1 MDRNR
6 QVNKVVHF
14 LLTLLIMFA
23 VSIAPAQALLKGG
36 TWQEL
41 NSVTGAV
48 NGTAPLADGAIIPL
62 YQGSTLLDPSKTH
75 DIEFSAMPR
84 DFSADATST
93 SMRAVN
99 STDTEGDLFSDPPTI
114 AWENRQPPAMG
125 LVWADAATPDTP
137 LSPQPVPNLTFC
149 AQNLA
154 GRQLVAWAQVE
165 DETNVPALWLF
176 TRTGVPNYAT
186 IPLLSPKVA
195 LNIKPAT
202 DTPVTVSGDHVD
214 SAFEASKVKVGESI
228 TLTISTKACDG
239 TPEGNAPFVIR
250 RKDAENR
257 QGVVNNANPVRVGD
271 TELTTTQTEY
281 RGVTDANGNA
291 TVVVTQ
297 KEGPGVKTPL
307 VVSSVN
313 FPALTAE
320 TAVIFTTITSPDS
333 DKASMYGHMIESAT
347 ATLNGITYTFTR
359 PKLAA
364 EASGADKS
372 VVDTNETWALFTWSG
387 ADNHCDILPDA
398 EQLVQMR
405 HEHSTLETWTGWPV
419 AGDAEYWSS
428 TKNQLSG
435 YHAAVHMN
443 SASVVRA
450 ADSDTLL
457 VSCVDKAQPAAH
469 PQITLSPQG
478 PYKAQVG
485 ESIDLTM
492 TVVDRDTQKPLPYR
506 YMELFID
513 PAKNRK
519 GEHQDAW
526 DNLRVTV
533 DSEGM
538 SASSPEHY
546 TGVTDVNGQAHLTLK
561 HNSGLGVET
570 PIRIVMPDDEGGN
583 VELSFSVIFTVVT
596 SPDVD
601 GANMWGHMRGV
612 VDAGNLY
619 KRPLLAVEASHKDG
633 QFSENNEEWATFN
646 SVASATAQCGVGQV
660 PDQSSLAHLYSE
672 HAGGQ
677 MESEHGWP
685 TEDYFIAADSDASG
699 TVHVNLENGDSGKF
713 TDTPNYLTCSANE
726 MVAVLD
732 VYFNDDP
739 VIKNADAK
747 VGEQVK
753 MNIHSRNALNG
764 MAIGNTDFTIT
775 MANGRRRDG
784 LTTGFT
790 DTSNGE
796 MQFDDVGYV
805 AGQVYHGITDANGDA
820 TIILTQKKG
829 VGLLTPLNIAPVDSL
844 ISTPVSR
851 SVKFTVATSPD
862 TPAAKMWGHMAD
874 TITVGDWTFERP
886 KLAGEVSN
894 PLRTQDES
902 NETWARVA
910 HSDAVGNPDAG
921 GCAANRLPR
930 IDQLE
935 ALYNANSGGK
945 IHSIQGWPTYLN
957 YWSSTYQSA
966 TTWKLIALTNG
977 SEFANSNVSIYA
989 SCLASDNPVA
999 ASITIEPV
1007 NPSQW
1012 YDGSDV
1018 HAVKVKKGETM
1029 QLKVTVKDVSGNPI
1043 PEAPFVLTRGDGY
1056 DRRGEKYTAQDG
1068 DDLQGI
1074 VTPVVIDG
1082 ESLAWTTTKM
1092 GSQTGTDGTRIISV
1106 TRPDTHG
1113 TRTAINATLYE
1124 NAAVSASIDTI
1135 FTVVTSPD
1143 VSVARMWGHM
1153 APSLTAADGAVY
1165 QRPLLYAELSSTDNT
1180 ASKQETNETW
1190 AVFHGPA
1197 SEGANPARCAA
1208 GYYPAVE
1215 ALDTLYQA
1223 HSGNAMET
1231 TYGWPTQKHSY
1242 IAADTDGSTTAHVN
1256 LATGADSTFSGT
1268 EPNYLSCSGNELVT
1282 SLDVYFNGDESLR
1295 NAVAKVG
1302 EQITMNVHSV
1312 NALNGLSV
1320 PNASFTVTMS
1330 HGKNRDNATTGFTD
1344 PSDGTLVMGGTP
1356 FGSSQASMTY
1366 QGMTDAEGNATLV
1379 IEQPQGVGLL
1389 TPLSVLPVNSLI
1401 TTPVNRSVKFTVAT
1415 SPDTPEAQ
1423 MWGHMADT
1431 LTVGD
1436 MKFQRPKLAAEATA
1450 ATRTQEQDNET
1461 WARVSHAD
1469 ALNNPNAGG
1478 CEAGHLPRADQLA
1491 ALYASSDGNKI
1502 HTVSGWPTEYD
1513 YWSSTFASAATW
1525 QAVSLAA
1532 GGYTASGDASD
1543 YVSCLVSKNPTA
1555 ASITIEPVDAAL
1567 WYNANSEHAVK
1578 VKKGDTLQL
1587 KVTVKDAS
1595 GNPLPQAPF
1604 VLSRGDGYTR
1614 QGEKHIAGSGD
1625 GIVSAVVI
1633 DGDSLNDTATKIGG
1647 MTGENCSKIINVT
1660 RPDTHGT
1667 KVAITAALYD
1677 NASATASIDTI
1688 FTVVTSPDSD
1698 KAKMWG
1704 HMPETTTA
1712 ANGEVFKRPLLSA
1725 EIASG
1730 VTHGDNTEN
1739 NEAWGI
1745 VDFEMANDACGA
1757 GYVPTLA
1764 DMQSLYDARP
1774 GGAMNTQQGWPLDGK
1789 NYQDSTADLSRST
1802 QNRYVKSINLRDGGV
1817 GSLLWN
1823 EQLYFVCLQNAH
1835 PAATQITLTSPV
1847 YNDSDGFAKAK
1858 VGETIP
1864 VIITTRDAQGNPA
1877 ADTPVIFTRGDSV
1890 GRANQEVNSSAAADI
1905 QINHSDGR
1913 SSGANYYTATGADG
1927 TLTLN
1932 ISQDSGAGFKT
1943 PLTAAIEHNGVTSA
1957 PLPVIFT
1964 VVTSPDTPK
1973 ANYWGHMAET
1983 LTDSSGVAYRR
1994 PLLASE
2000 FSATPGKTLTIAN
2013 GYYDKGETWGM
2024 ITVDKAWN
2032 GTGGGCGRDTL
2043 PTVANLQTLYGTYPD
2058 NAMRSRN
2065 GWPMTSSGNNNVSR
2079 YWWAGDY
2086 VISSDG
2092 TKSLYAAVNL
2102 FNDGNDVKT
2111 TTSTSMYY
2119 MQTCLASPRS
2129 AAASLTLTLAGQDE
2143 TTGSAKAKKGEQMA
2157 ATIDVKDAAG
2167 QPMKNVMVKI
2177 SRGSS
2182 YNRANSATSSSSI
2195 TDDITLRNVMPSG
2208 LATYLLDTSAKYL
2221 YAQTDAQGQVTFT
2234 LAQDSTA
2241 GLKTTI
2247 SAATMDGSNLT
2258 DSKDAIFTVV
2268 TSPDSDK
2275 AKYWGHMPE
2284 TFTNSKGVEFKRPLL
2299 RAELSSTADTSGYT
2313 ENNETWYT
2321 WSRYPNMYQDTASP
2335 CDRLGLPT
2343 VNDLQT
2349 LYTDYPNGAL
2359 TTTLGLPVASGK
2371 YWGAGN
2377 SVPDAT
2383 HSDSQFQYVRLSDN
2397 NTLTTKANTATAQL
2411 CLAKRRDLSIELT
2424 SSDMDADKGAP
2435 VAKKGESLPLTVTVR
2450 DGSGTP
2456 QPNTAIR
2463 LGRTLSID
2471 RAGVVDGS
2479 SGGGMVLTS
2488 VAPSTGSMTF
2498 NCTVSS
2504 CTSYW
2509 YGITDED
2516 GKAQLEVTQDDSR
2529 GLRTPLQAMLVDDP
2543 LTVSDMDVIFTV
2555 ITSPDSD
2562 KAKYWGHMP
2571 ETVTNSAGVKFR
2583 RPLLAAEMTSNS
2595 GTYLVNN
2602 ETWPLVTAA
2611 NTEKAGATGCDAEYQ
2626 PLSGDLQTLYSDN
2639 PNGAIGTNYGWPVA
2653 GNKSW
2658 WAADRA
2664 PNTGYYQ
2671 FINLNSGGKG
2681 TASSSTAT
2689 GAQVCLVEPR
2699 TSTPASITLT
2709 STAMDSAKN
2718 AAVVAKG
2725 SAMPLTVTVKDSS
2738 GNPVANVGFTLSR
2751 GDSKNR
2757 AGMVITDGDV
2767 AADAGAD
2774 DLMLKELT
2782 PASASQSMTTTGIV
2796 FTGTTGSDG
2805 TATFTLNQDK
2815 SLGLKT
2821 PLTVKVTDNTT
2832 LHASLDVI
2840 FMVLTSP
2847 DTDKALFWGNMSDTT
2862 SVNGKTL
2869 HRPWLQAEMLSGV
2882 TPVFTNGVHANNEY
2896 WAMAHTV
2903 DNTKWDIAKQCGS
2916 LSKAPDN
2923 NDLLTLYHSI
2933 SSLGWPTQGYP
2944 YLSKSTSS
2952 GGMYCGVDENT
2963 KSQNCAIKPAG
2974 SAGYATCVE

>member
-1 MDRNR
+1 MKSKKC
-6 QVNKVVHF
+6 VGF
-14 LLTLLIMFA
+14 LSWLLLCAFILTPFF
-23 VSIAPAQALLKGG
+23 AQAVRSSGA
-36 TWQEL
+36 WQEL
-41 NSVTGAV
+41 TEQTAAINGTPPQADSVT
-48 NGTAPLADGAIIPL
+48 IPV
-62 YQGSTLLDPSKTH
+62 YQGSVQLRSDAANSVDYSAKPSQFSTS
-75 DIEFSAMPR
+75 DAGSAMTLTNPH
-84 DFSADATST
+84 
-93 SMRAVN
+93 
-99 STDTEGDLFSDPPTI
+99 DTEGDIFADPPL
-114 AWENRQPPAMG
+114 AWQAERAPTVT

-137 LSPQPVPNLTFC
+137 LSPQPSANLTFC
-149 AQNLA
+149 EQNMA
-154 GRQLVAWAQVE
+154 GRHLVVWPQLDTSTA
-165 DETNVPALWLF
+165 VPPLWLL
-176 TRTGVPNYAT
+176 TRTGVPYDSAVE
-186 IPLLSPKVA
+186 I
-195 LNIKPAT
+195 LNQKIAVDIAPAVG
-202 DTPVTVSGDHVD
+202 DPVTLAADHLD
-214 SAFEASKVKVGESI
+214 ESLNAAKVKAGESI
-228 TLTISTKACDG
+228 TLTVNTKGCNGEPA
-239 TPEGNAPFVIR
+239 GNIAFVITR
-250 RKDAENR
+250 GDALNR
-257 QGVVNNANPVRVGD
+257 QGVVNNTAPVRVGN
-271 TELTTTQTEY
+271 TELTTTATEY
-281 RGVTDANGNA
+281 HGTTNAEGVA
-291 TVVVTQ
+291 TVTVTQ
-297 KEGPGVKTPL
+297 ANGPGVKTPL
-307 VVSSVN
+307 VAHPSGA
-313 FPALTAE
+313 PALKADVD
-320 TAVIFTTITSPDS
+320 VIFTTLTSPDS
-333 DKASMYGHMIESAT
+333 GSANMYGHMADNST
-347 ATLNGITYTFTR
+347 ATVDGESYTFSR

-364 EASGADKS
+364 ETDGEDRAVSINNESWAQFNWANADK
-372 VVDTNETWALFTWSG
+372 
-387 ADNHCDILPDA
+387 HCDILPDA
-398 EQLVQMR
+398 RQLEGLKIER
-405 HEHSTLETWTGWPV
+405 GDLSTTLGWPV
-419 AGDAEYWSS
+419 GLTSGDEEYWSS
-428 TKNQLSG
+428 SQGSIATDHISIDMRSRSLTQMPDATQS
-435 YHAAVHMN
+435 
-443 SASVVRA
+443 
-450 ADSDTLL
+450 L
-457 VSCVDKAQPAAH
+457 VSCVDKASPAVTPKLVISADSFDS
-469 PQITLSPQG
+469 TVNAA
-478 PYKAQVG
+478 KVEVG
-485 ESIDLTM
+485 DEINMKISVTDSATN
-492 TVVDRDTQKPLPYR
+492 KPLPYR
-506 YMELFID
+506 YFNVYLGDEQNRQNQKNADID
-513 PAKNRK
+513 AA
-519 GEHQDAW
+519 HQWSDEPVVIT
-526 DNLRVTV
+526 NL
-533 DSEGM
+533 EG
-538 SASSPEHY
+538 SDGHY
-546 TGVTDVNGQAHLTLK
+546 HGVTDANGQFSLALTQDR
-561 HNSGLGVET
+561 GAGVLT
-570 PIRIVMPDDEGGN
+570 PVRVVLFDGTEATQN
-583 VELSFSVIFTVVT
+583 VIFTVVT
-596 SPDVD
+596 SPDV
-601 GANMWGHMRGV
+601 AQARMWGHMQGV
-612 VDAGNLY
+612 VEAGNIY
-619 KRPLLAVEASHKDG
+619 KRPLLVDEAAQDTGSE
-633 QFSENNEEWATFN
+633 FENNEYWATFN
-646 SVASATAQCGVGQV
+646 SVTAATNQCGAGQV
-660 PDQSSLAHLYSE
+660 P
-672 HAGGQ
+672 GQ
-677 MESEHGWP
+677 
-685 TEDYFIAADSDASG
+685 
-699 TVHVNLENGDSGKF
+699 
-713 TDTPNYLTCSANE
+713 
-726 MVAVLD
+726 
-732 VYFNDDP
+732 
-739 VIKNADAK
+739 
-747 VGEQVK
+747 
-753 MNIHSRNALNG
+753 
-764 MAIGNTDFTIT
+764 
-775 MANGRRRDG
+775 
-784 LTTGFT
+784 
-790 DTSNGE
+790 
-796 MQFDDVGYV
+796 
-805 AGQVYHGITDANGDA
+805 
-820 TIILTQKKG
+820 
-829 VGLLTPLNIAPVDSL
+829 LL
-844 ISTPVSR
+844 
-851 SVKFTVATSPD
+851 
-862 TPAAKMWGHMAD
+862 
-874 TITVGDWTFERP
+874 
-886 KLAGEVSN
+886 
-894 PLRTQDES
+894 
-902 NETWARVA
+902 
-910 HSDAVGNPDAG
+910 
-921 GCAANRLPR
+921 
-930 IDQLE
+930 
-935 ALYNANSGGK
+935 
-945 IHSIQGWPTYLN
+945 
-957 YWSSTYQSA
+957 
-966 TTWKLIALTNG
+966 
-977 SEFANSNVSIYA
+977 
-989 SCLASDNPVA
+989 
-999 ASITIEPV
+999 
-1007 NPSQW
+1007 
-1012 YDGSDV
+1012 
-1018 HAVKVKKGETM
+1018 
-1029 QLKVTVKDVSGNPI
+1029 
-1043 PEAPFVLTRGDGY
+1043 
-1056 DRRGEKYTAQDG
+1056 
-1068 DDLQGI
+1068 
-1074 VTPVVIDG
+1074 
-1082 ESLAWTTTKM
+1082 
-1092 GSQTGTDGTRIISV
+1092 
-1106 TRPDTHG
+1106 
-1113 TRTAINATLYE
+1113 
-1124 NAAVSASIDTI
+1124 
-1135 FTVVTSPD
+1135 
-1143 VSVARMWGHM
+1143 
-1153 APSLTAADGAVY
+1153 
-1165 QRPLLYAELSSTDNT
+1165 
-1180 ASKQETNETW
+1180 
-1190 AVFHGPA
+1190 
-1197 SEGANPARCAA
+1197 
-1208 GYYPAVE
+1208 
-1215 ALDTLYQA
+1215 LDTLYAA

-1256 LATGADSTFSGT
+1256 LATGADSMFSGA

-1282 SLDVYFNGDESLR
+1282 ILNVYFDGNESLR

-1302 EQITMNVHSV
+1302 EQVTMNVHSV
-1312 NALNGLSV
+1312 NALNGLTV
-1320 PNASFTVTMS
+1320 PNAAFTVTMS

-1344 PSDGTLVMGGTP
+1344 PSDGTLVMGGTS

-1366 QGMTDAEGNATLV
+1366 QGITDAEGNATLV

-1389 TPLSVLPVNSLI
+1389 TPLTVLPLHSLI
-1401 TTPVNRSVKFTVAT
+1401 TTPVNRSVKFTVPT
-1415 SPDTPEAQ
+1415 SPDTPKAH

-1431 LTVGD
+1431 LTVD
-1436 MKFQRPKLAAEATA
+1436 NMEFQRPMLAAEATA
-1450 ATRTQEQDNET
+1450 ATRTEDQNNET
-1461 WARVSHAD
+1461 WARVTHAD
-1469 ALNNPNAGG
+1469 ALNNPDAGG
-1478 CEAGHLPRADQLA
+1478 CEVNHLPQDHQLSS
-1491 ALYASSDGNKI
+1491 LYTANDGNKI
-1502 HTVSGWPTEYD
+1502 HTVSGWPTSYN
-1513 YWSSTFASAATW
+1513 YWSSTFASASSW
-1525 QAVSLAA
+1525 QTVSLAS
-1532 GGYTASGDASD
+1532 GDKTASGDASD
-1543 YVSCLVSKNPTA
+1543 FVSCLVGVNPTA
-1555 ASITIEPVDAAL
+1555 SSITIEPVDTSL
-1567 WYNANSEHAVK
+1567 WYDVGGEHAVK

-1587 KVTVKDAS
+1587 KVTAKDAS
-1595 GNPLPQAPF
+1595 GNPVPDAPF
-1604 VLSRGDGYTR
+1604 VLSR
-1614 QGEKHIAGSGD
+1614 GD

-1633 DGDSLNDTATKIGG
+1633 DGESLNDTATKIGEL
-1647 MTGENCSKIINVT
+1647 TGEDGSKIINVT

-1677 NASATASIDTI
+1677 NASATASIDTV

-1704 HMPETTTA
+1704 HMPETVAA

-1730 VTHGDNTEN
+1730 ITHGSNTEN
-1739 NEAWGI
+1739 NETWGS
-1745 VDFEMANDACGA
+1745 VNFEVAKDACGA
-1757 GYVPTLA
+1757 GFVPSLA
-1764 DMQSLYDARP
+1764 DLQSLYDAWP

-1802 QNRYVKSINLRDGGV
+1802 ENRYVKAINLRDGGI
-1817 GSLLWN
+1817 GSLLWD
-1823 EQLYFVCLQNAH
+1823 EKLYFVCLQNAH
-1835 PAATQITLTSPV
+1835 PVATQITLTSPQ

-1864 VIITTRDAQGNPA
+1864 VTITTLDAQGNPV
-1877 ADTPVIFTRGDSV
+1877 ADTPVIFTRGDSI
-1890 GRANQEVNSSAAADI
+1890 GRANQEVNGSQAAAI
-1905 QINHSDGR
+1905 QINHSDAR
-1913 SSGANYYTATGADG
+1913 NSGVEYYTATGADG
-1927 TLTLN
+1927 TLKLD
-1932 ISQDSGAGFKT
+1932 ISQDGGAGFKT
-1943 PLTAAIEHNGVTSA
+1943 PLMASIEHSNATTTA

-1973 ANYWGHMAET
+1973 ASYWGHMAET
-1983 LTDSSGVAYRR
+1983 LTDSSGVAYKR

-2032 GTGGGCGRDTL
+2032 GVSGGCGRDYL
-2043 PTVANLQTLYGTYPD
+2043 PSVSNLQTLYNTWPD

-2092 TKSLYAAVNL
+2092 AQSLYAAVNL

-2111 TTSTSMYY
+2111 TTSTTAYY
-2119 MQTCLASPRS
+2119 MQTCLVSARR

-2143 TTGSAKAKKGEQMA
+2143 ATGIAKAKKGEQIA
-2157 ATIDVKDAAG
+2157 ATVTVKDAAG

-2177 SRGSS
+2177 SRGTS
-2182 YNRANSATSSSSI
+2182 YNRANSAASASGA

-2208 LATYLLDTSAKYL
+2208 LATSLLDTSAKYL
-2221 YAQTDAQGQVTFT
+2221 YVETDELGQVTFT
-2234 LAQDSTA
+2234 LAQDSTT

-2313 ENNETWYT
+2313 ENNESWYT

-2424 SSDMDADKGAP
+2424 SSAMDADKGAP

-2543 LTVSDMDVIFTV
+2543 LTISDMDVIFTV
-2555 ITSPDSD
+2555 ITSPDSE

-2611 NTEKAGATGCDAEYQ
+2611 NTEKAGATGCDVEYQ
-2626 PLSGDLQTLYSDN
+2626 PLSGDLQTLYGDN
-2639 PNGAIGTNYGWPVA
+2639 PDGAIGTNYGWPVA

-2671 FINLNSGGKG
+2671 FINLNSGDKG

-2709 STAMDSAKN
+2709 STAMDGAKN
-2718 AAVVAKG
+2718 AAVVEKG
-2725 SAMPLTVTVKDSS
+2725 GAMPLTVTVKDSS

-2757 AGMVITDGDV
+2757 AGTVVTDGDV

-2774 DLMLKELT
+2774 DLMLKALT

-2821 PLTVKVTDNTT
+2821 PLTVKLTDNTT

-2847 DTDKALFWGNMSDTT
+2847 DTDKALFWGNMADTT

-2869 HRPWLQAEMLSGV
+2869 HRPWLQAELLSGV
-2882 TPVFTNGVHANNEY
+2882 TPVFTNGVHTNNEY

-2963 KSQNCAIKPAG
+2963 RNQNCAIKPAS
-2974 SAGYATCVE
+2974 SAGYATCVD

>member
-1 MDRNR
+1 MKSKKC
-6 QVNKVVHF
+6 VGF
-14 LLTLLIMFA
+14 LFWLLLCALSLTPFF
-23 VSIAPAQALLKGG
+23 AQAVRSSGA
-36 TWQEL
+36 WQEL
-41 NSVTGAV
+41 TEQTAAINGTPPQADSVT
-48 NGTAPLADGAIIPL
+48 IPV
-62 YQGSTLLDPSKTH
+62 YQGSVQLRSDAANLVDYSAKPSQ
-75 DIEFSAMPR
+75 F
-84 DFSADATST
+84 ST
-93 SMRAVN
+93 SDAGSALALTN
-99 STDTEGDLFSDPPTI
+99 PHDTEGDIFAVPPL
-114 AWENRQPPAMG
+114 AWQAERAPAVT

-137 LSPQPVPNLTFC
+137 LDPQPVSNISFC

-154 GRQLVAWAQVE
+154 GRHLVVWPQLDTSTAI
-165 DETNVPALWLF
+165 PPLWLL
-176 TRTGVPNYAT
+176 TRTGVPYNTAVEVLDQKFAVD
-186 IPLLSPKVA
+186 IA
-195 LNIKPAT
+195 PAVG
-202 DTPVTVSGDHVD
+202 DPVTLAADHLD
-214 SAFEASKVKVGESI
+214 ELLNAAKVKAGESI
-228 TLTISTKACDG
+228 TLTVNTKGCNGEPA
-239 TPEGNAPFVIR
+239 GNIAFVITR
-250 RKDAENR
+250 GDAQNR
-257 QGVVNNANPVRVGD
+257 QGVVNNTAPVRVGD
-271 TELTTTQTEY
+271 VELTTTATEY
-281 RGVTDANGNA
+281 HGTTNAEGVA
-291 TVVVTQ
+291 TVTVTQ
-297 KEGPGVKTPL
+297 ANGPGVKTPL
-307 VVSSVN
+307 MAHPSN
-313 FPALTAE
+313 APALKASVD
-320 TAVIFTTITSPDS
+320 VIFTTLTSPDS
-333 DKASMYGHMIESAT
+333 SSANMYGHMAETST
-347 ATLNGITYTFTR
+347 ATVDGASYTFYR

-364 EASGADKS
+364 ETDGEDRAVSINNESWAQFNWSHAD
-372 VVDTNETWALFTWSG
+372 A
-387 ADNHCDILPDA
+387 HCDILPDA
-398 EQLVQMR
+398 RQLEGLKIER
-405 HEHSTLETWTGWPV
+405 GDLSTTLGWPV
-419 AGDAEYWSS
+419 GLTSGDEECWSS
-428 TKNQLSG
+428 SQGSITTDHISIDMRSRSLTQMPDATQS
-435 YHAAVHMN
+435 
-443 SASVVRA
+443 
-450 ADSDTLL
+450 L
-457 VSCVDKAQPAAH
+457 VSCVDKAPPAVTPKLVISADNFDS
-469 PQITLSPQG
+469 TVNAA
-478 PYKAQVG
+478 KVKVG
-485 ESIDLTM
+485 EEINM
-492 TVVDRDTQKPLPYR
+492 KITVTDSATNKPLPYR
-506 YMELFID
+506 YFNVYLGDEQNRQNQKNADID
-513 PAKNRK
+513 S
-519 GEHQDAW
+519 GHQWTD
-526 DNLRVTV
+526 DPVIITNL
-533 DSEGM
+533 EG
-538 SASSPEHY
+538 SDGHY
-546 TGVTDVNGQAHLTLK
+546 HGVTDANGQFSLVLTQDK
-561 HNSGLGVET
+561 GAGVLT
-570 PIRIVMPDDEGGN
+570 PVRVVLFDGTEATQN
-583 VELSFSVIFTVVT
+583 VIFTVVT
-596 SPDVD
+596 SPDV
-601 GANMWGHMRGV
+601 AQARMWGHMQGV
-612 VDAGNLY
+612 VEAGNIY
-619 KRPLLAVEASHKDG
+619 KRPLLAEEAAQDTGSE
-633 QFSENNEEWATFN
+633 FENNEYWATFN
-646 SVASATAQCGVGQV
+646 SVTAATNQCGTGQV
-660 PDQSSLAHLYSE
+660 P
-672 HAGGQ
+672 GQ
-677 MESEHGWP
+677 
-685 TEDYFIAADSDASG
+685 
-699 TVHVNLENGDSGKF
+699 
-713 TDTPNYLTCSANE
+713 
-726 MVAVLD
+726 
-732 VYFNDDP
+732 
-739 VIKNADAK
+739 
-747 VGEQVK
+747 
-753 MNIHSRNALNG
+753 
-764 MAIGNTDFTIT
+764 
-775 MANGRRRDG
+775 
-784 LTTGFT
+784 
-790 DTSNGE
+790 
-796 MQFDDVGYV
+796 
-805 AGQVYHGITDANGDA
+805 
-820 TIILTQKKG
+820 
-829 VGLLTPLNIAPVDSL
+829 LL
-844 ISTPVSR
+844 
-851 SVKFTVATSPD
+851 
-862 TPAAKMWGHMAD
+862 
-874 TITVGDWTFERP
+874 
-886 KLAGEVSN
+886 
-894 PLRTQDES
+894 
-902 NETWARVA
+902 
-910 HSDAVGNPDAG
+910 
-921 GCAANRLPR
+921 
-930 IDQLE
+930 
-935 ALYNANSGGK
+935 
-945 IHSIQGWPTYLN
+945 
-957 YWSSTYQSA
+957 
-966 TTWKLIALTNG
+966 
-977 SEFANSNVSIYA
+977 
-989 SCLASDNPVA
+989 
-999 ASITIEPV
+999 
-1007 NPSQW
+1007 
-1012 YDGSDV
+1012 
-1018 HAVKVKKGETM
+1018 
-1029 QLKVTVKDVSGNPI
+1029 
-1043 PEAPFVLTRGDGY
+1043 
-1056 DRRGEKYTAQDG
+1056 
-1068 DDLQGI
+1068 
-1074 VTPVVIDG
+1074 
-1082 ESLAWTTTKM
+1082 
-1092 GSQTGTDGTRIISV
+1092 
-1106 TRPDTHG
+1106 
-1113 TRTAINATLYE
+1113 
-1124 NAAVSASIDTI
+1124 
-1135 FTVVTSPD
+1135 
-1143 VSVARMWGHM
+1143 
-1153 APSLTAADGAVY
+1153 
-1165 QRPLLYAELSSTDNT
+1165 
-1180 ASKQETNETW
+1180 
-1190 AVFHGPA
+1190 
-1197 SEGANPARCAA
+1197 
-1208 GYYPAVE
+1208 
-1215 ALDTLYQA
+1215 LDTLYQA

-1242 IAADTDGSTTAHVN
+1242 IAADTEGAATAHVN
-1256 LATGADSTFSGT
+1256 LATGADSMFSGA
-1268 EPNYLSCSGNELVT
+1268 EPNYLSCSGNELIT

-1302 EQITMNVHSV
+1302 EKITMNVHSV

-1320 PNASFTVTMS
+1320 PDAAFTVTMA
-1330 HGKNRDNATTGFTD
+1330 HGKNRDNATTGFID
-1344 PSDGTLVMGGTP
+1344 SSDGTLVMGGTP

-1366 QGMTDAEGNATLV
+1366 RGMTDAEGNATLV

-1401 TTPVNRSVKFTVAT
+1401 TTPINRSVKFTVAT
-1415 SPDTPEAQ
+1415 SPDTPDAQ
-1423 MWGHMADT
+1423 MWGHMSDVI
-1431 LTVGD
+1431 TVGD
-1436 MKFQRPKLAAEATA
+1436 MTFERPKLAAEVA
-1450 ATRTQEQDNET
+1450 ATRTQTEANES
-1461 WARVSHAD
+1461 WARVTHAD
-1469 ALNNPNAGG
+1469 AAGNTAVGG
-1478 CEAGHLPRADQLA
+1478 CAANRLPRADQLE
-1491 ALYASSDGNKI
+1491 ALYAANSDGAVNST
-1502 HTVSGWPTEYD
+1502 HGWPVLIN
-1513 YWSSTFASAATW
+1513 YWTSSWQSATTW
-1525 QAVSLAA
+1525 KLIALSNGSEFPGGA
-1532 GGYTASGDASD
+1532 GASD
-1543 YVSCLVSKNPTA
+1543 YVSCLARDNPTA
-1555 ASITIEPVDAAL
+1555 ASVTIEPVDAAL
-1567 WYNANSEHAVK
+1567 WYDANSEHAVK

-1633 DGDSLNDTATKIGG
+1633 DGDSLNDSATKIGG
-1647 MTGENCSKIINVT
+1647 LTGEDGSKIINVT

-1677 NASATASIDTI
+1677 NASVTASIDTI

-1745 VDFEMANDACGA
+1745 VDFEVVNDACGA

-1764 DMQSLYDARP
+1764 DMQSLYDTWP
-1774 GGAMNTQQGWPLDGK
+1774 GGAMNTQRGWPLDGK
-1789 NYQDSTADLSRST
+1789 NFQDSTADLSRST
-1802 QNRYVKSINLRDGGV
+1802 ENRYVKSINLRDGGI

-1823 EQLYFVCLQNAH
+1823 EKLYFVCLQNAH

-1847 YNDSDGFAKAK
+1847 YNDGDGFAKAK

-1864 VIITTRDAQGNPA
+1864 VTITTLDAQGNPV
-1877 ADTPVIFTRGDSV
+1877 ADTPVIFMRGDSI
-1890 GRANQEVNSSAAADI
+1890 GRANQEVNSALAAEI
-1905 QINHSDGR
+1905 QINHGDGR
-1913 SSGANYYTATGADG
+1913 NSGVKYYTATGADG
-1927 TLTLN
+1927 TLTLD
-1932 ISQDSGAGFKT
+1932 ISQDGGAGFKT
-1943 PLTAAIEHNGVTSA
+1943 PLTASIEHSNVATTA

-2032 GTGGGCGRDTL
+2032 GTGGGCGRNAL

-2065 GWPMTSSGNNNVSR
+2065 GWPMTNSGNNNVSR

-2092 TKSLYAAVNL
+2092 AQSLYAAVNL
-2102 FNDGNDVKT
+2102 FNDGNDIKT
-2111 TTSTSMYY
+2111 TTSTSAYY

-2143 TTGSAKAKKGEQMA
+2143 TTGIAKAKKGEQMT

-2167 QPMKNVMVKI
+2167 QPMKNVMVKL

-2182 YNRANSATSSSSI
+2182 YNRANSATSSSSV

-2284 TFTNSKGVEFKRPLL
+2284 TFTNSQGVEFKRPLL

-2313 ENNETWYT
+2313 ENNESWYT
-2321 WSRYPNMYQDTASP
+2321 WSRYPNMYQDSASP

-2411 CLAKRRDLSIELT
+2411 CLAKRRELSIELT
-2424 SSDMDADKGAP
+2424 SSAMDADKGAP
-2435 VAKKGESLPLTVTVR
+2435 AAKKGESLPLTVTVR

-2471 RAGVVDGS
+2471 RSGVVDGS

-2509 YGITDED
+2509 YGMTDEN

-2718 AAVVAKG
+2718 AAAVAKG

-2757 AGMVITDGDV
+2757 AGTVITDGDV

-2796 FTGTTGSDG
+2796 FTGTTGSNG

-2896 WAMAHTV
+2896 WAIAHTV

-2963 KSQNCAIKPAG
+2963 RQQNCAIKPA
-2974 SAGYATCVE
+2974 STAGYATCVE

>member
-1 MDRNR
+1 MKSKKC
-6 QVNKVVHF
+6 VGF
-14 LLTLLIMFA
+14 LPWLLLCALSLTPFF
-23 VSIAPAQALLKGG
+23 AQAVRSSGA
-36 TWQEL
+36 WQEL
-41 NSVTGAV
+41 TEQTAAINGTPPQADSVT
-48 NGTAPLADGAIIPL
+48 IPV
-62 YQGSTLLDPSKTH
+62 YQGSVQLRSDAANPVDYSAKPSQ
-75 DIEFSAMPR
+75 F
-84 DFSADATST
+84 ST
-93 SMRAVN
+93 SDAGSALTLTN
-99 STDTEGDLFSDPPTI
+99 PHDTEGDIFAVPPLVWQAERAPTVT
-114 AWENRQPPAMG
+114 

-137 LSPQPVPNLTFC
+137 LDPQPVSNISFC

-154 GRQLVAWAQVE
+154 GRHLVVWSQLDTSTAI
-165 DETNVPALWLF
+165 PPLWLL
-176 TRTGVPNYAT
+176 TRTGVPYNTAVEVLDQKFAVD
-186 IPLLSPKVA
+186 IA
-195 LNIKPAT
+195 PAVG
-202 DTPVTVSGDHVD
+202 DPVTLAADHLD
-214 SAFEASKVKVGESI
+214 ESLNAAKVKAGESI
-228 TLTISTKACDG
+228 MLTVTTKDCG
-239 TPEGNAPFVIR
+239 GEPEGNVDFVITR
-250 RKDAENR
+250 GDAQNR
-257 QGVVNNANPVRVGD
+257 QGVVNNAAPVRVGN
-271 TELTTTQTEY
+271 TELTTTATEY
-281 RGVTDANGNA
+281 HGTTNAEGVA

-297 KEGPGVKTPL
+297 ANGPGVKTPL
-307 VVSSVN
+307 IAHPSSA
-313 FPALTAE
+313 PALKASVD
-320 TAVIFTTITSPDS
+320 VIFTTLTSPDS
-333 DKASMYGHMIESAT
+333 SSANMYGHMAETST
-347 ATLNGITYTFTR
+347 ATVDGASYTFYR

-364 EASGADKS
+364 ETDGEDRTASIN
-372 VVDTNETWALFTWSG
+372 NETWAQFNWG
-387 ADNHCDILPDA
+387 HADAHCDILPDA
-398 EQLVQMR
+398 RQLEGLKIAR
-405 HEHSTLETWTGWPV
+405 GDLATTLGWPV
-419 AGDAEYWSS
+419 GLTSGDEEYWSS
-428 TKNQLSG
+428 SQGSIATDHISIDMRSRSLTQMPDATQS
-435 YHAAVHMN
+435 
-443 SASVVRA
+443 
-450 ADSDTLL
+450 L
-457 VSCVDKAQPAAH
+457 VSCVDKAPPAVTPKLVISADNFDS
-469 PQITLSPQG
+469 TVNAA
-478 PYKAQVG
+478 KVKVG
-485 ESIDLTM
+485 EEINM
-492 TVVDRDTQKPLPYR
+492 KITVTDSATNKPLPYR
-506 YMELFID
+506 YFNVYLGDEQNRQNQKNADID
-513 PAKNRK
+513 AA
-519 GEHQDAW
+519 HQWTDEPVLIT
-526 DNLRVTV
+526 NLAGS
-533 DSEGM
+533 DG
-538 SASSPEHY
+538 HY
-546 TGVTDVNGQAHLTLK
+546 HGVTDANGQFSLVLTQDK
-561 HNSGLGVET
+561 GAGVLT
-570 PIRIVMPDDEGGN
+570 PVRVVLFDGTEATQN
-583 VELSFSVIFTVVT
+583 VIFTVVT
-596 SPDVD
+596 SPDV
-601 GANMWGHMRGV
+601 AQARMWGHMQGV
-612 VDAGNLY
+612 VEAGNIY
-619 KRPLLAVEASHKDG
+619 KRPLLAEEAAQDTGSE
-633 QFSENNEEWATFN
+633 FENNEYWATFN
-646 SVASATAQCGVGQV
+646 SVTAATNQCGTGQV
-660 PDQSSLAHLYSE
+660 P
-672 HAGGQ
+672 GQ
-677 MESEHGWP
+677 
-685 TEDYFIAADSDASG
+685 
-699 TVHVNLENGDSGKF
+699 
-713 TDTPNYLTCSANE
+713 
-726 MVAVLD
+726 
-732 VYFNDDP
+732 
-739 VIKNADAK
+739 
-747 VGEQVK
+747 
-753 MNIHSRNALNG
+753 
-764 MAIGNTDFTIT
+764 
-775 MANGRRRDG
+775 
-784 LTTGFT
+784 
-790 DTSNGE
+790 
-796 MQFDDVGYV
+796 
-805 AGQVYHGITDANGDA
+805 
-820 TIILTQKKG
+820 
-829 VGLLTPLNIAPVDSL
+829 LL
-844 ISTPVSR
+844 
-851 SVKFTVATSPD
+851 
-862 TPAAKMWGHMAD
+862 
-874 TITVGDWTFERP
+874 
-886 KLAGEVSN
+886 
-894 PLRTQDES
+894 
-902 NETWARVA
+902 
-910 HSDAVGNPDAG
+910 
-921 GCAANRLPR
+921 
-930 IDQLE
+930 
-935 ALYNANSGGK
+935 
-945 IHSIQGWPTYLN
+945 
-957 YWSSTYQSA
+957 
-966 TTWKLIALTNG
+966 
-977 SEFANSNVSIYA
+977 
-989 SCLASDNPVA
+989 
-999 ASITIEPV
+999 
-1007 NPSQW
+1007 
-1012 YDGSDV
+1012 
-1018 HAVKVKKGETM
+1018 
-1029 QLKVTVKDVSGNPI
+1029 
-1043 PEAPFVLTRGDGY
+1043 
-1056 DRRGEKYTAQDG
+1056 
-1068 DDLQGI
+1068 
-1074 VTPVVIDG
+1074 
-1082 ESLAWTTTKM
+1082 
-1092 GSQTGTDGTRIISV
+1092 
-1106 TRPDTHG
+1106 
-1113 TRTAINATLYE
+1113 
-1124 NAAVSASIDTI
+1124 
-1135 FTVVTSPD
+1135 
-1143 VSVARMWGHM
+1143 
-1153 APSLTAADGAVY
+1153 
-1165 QRPLLYAELSSTDNT
+1165 
-1180 ASKQETNETW
+1180 
-1190 AVFHGPA
+1190 
-1197 SEGANPARCAA
+1197 
-1208 GYYPAVE
+1208 
-1215 ALDTLYQA
+1215 LDTLYQA

-1256 LATGADSTFSGT
+1256 LATGADSMFSGA

-1389 TPLSVLPVNSLI
+1389 TPLTVLPVNSLI
-1401 TTPVNRSVKFTVAT
+1401 TTPVNRSVKFTVPS

-1431 LTVGD
+1431 LTVGG
-1436 MKFQRPKLAAEATA
+1436 MEFQRPKLAAEATA

-1502 HTVSGWPTEYD
+1502 HTVSGWPTTYD

-1633 DGDSLNDTATKIGG
+1633 DGDSLNDSATQIGG
-1647 MTGENCSKIINVT
+1647 MTGENGSKIINVT
-1660 RPDTHGT
+1660 RPDAHGT
-1667 KVAITAALYD
+1667 KVAITAALYN
-1677 NASATASIDTI
+1677 NASATASIDT
-1688 FTVVTSPDSD
+1688 
-1698 KAKMWG
+1698 
-1704 HMPETTTA
+1704 
-1712 ANGEVFKRPLLSA
+1712 
-1725 EIASG
+1725 
-1730 VTHGDNTEN
+1730 
-1739 NEAWGI
+1739 
-1745 VDFEMANDACGA
+1745 
-1757 GYVPTLA
+1757 
-1764 DMQSLYDARP
+1764 
-1774 GGAMNTQQGWPLDGK
+1774 
-1789 NYQDSTADLSRST
+1789 
-1802 QNRYVKSINLRDGGV
+1802 
-1817 GSLLWN
+1817 
-1823 EQLYFVCLQNAH
+1823 
-1835 PAATQITLTSPV
+1835 
-1847 YNDSDGFAKAK
+1847 
-1858 VGETIP
+1858 
-1864 VIITTRDAQGNPA
+1864 
-1877 ADTPVIFTRGDSV
+1877 
-1890 GRANQEVNSSAAADI
+1890 
-1905 QINHSDGR
+1905 
-1913 SSGANYYTATGADG
+1913 
-1927 TLTLN
+1927 
-1932 ISQDSGAGFKT
+1932 
-1943 PLTAAIEHNGVTSA
+1943 
-1957 PLPVIFT
+1957 IFT

-2182 YNRANSATSSSSI
+2182 YNRANSATSSSSV

-2626 PLSGDLQTLYSDN
+2626 PLSGDLQTLYGDN

-2658 WAADRA
+2658 WVADRA

-2933 SSLGWPTQGYP
+2933 SSLGWPTLGYP

-2974 SAGYATCVE
+2974 TAGYATCVE

>member
-1 MDRNR
+1 MKSKKC
-6 QVNKVVHF
+6 VGF
-14 LLTLLIMFA
+14 LSWLLLCAFILTPFF
-23 VSIAPAQALLKGG
+23 AQAVRSSGA
-36 TWQEL
+36 WQEL
-41 NSVTGAV
+41 TEQTAAINGTPPQADSVT
-48 NGTAPLADGAIIPL
+48 IPV
-62 YQGSTLLDPSKTH
+62 YQGSVQLRSDAANSVDYSAKPSQ
-75 DIEFSAMPR
+75 F
-84 DFSADATST
+84 ST
-93 SMRAVN
+93 SDAGSALTLTN
-99 STDTEGDLFSDPPTI
+99 PHDTEGDIFANPPLVWQSDRIPSVT
-114 AWENRQPPAMG
+114 

-137 LSPQPVPNLTFC
+137 LSPQPSANLTFC
-149 AQNLA
+149 EQNMA
-154 GRQLVAWAQVE
+154 GRHLVVWPQLDTSTA
-165 DETNVPALWLF
+165 VPPLWLL
-176 TRTGVPNYAT
+176 TRTGVPYDSAVE
-186 IPLLSPKVA
+186 I
-195 LNIKPAT
+195 LNQKIAVDIAPAVG
-202 DTPVTVSGDHVD
+202 DPVTLAADHLD
-214 SAFEASKVKVGESI
+214 ESLNAAKVKAGESI
-228 TLTISTKACDG
+228 TLTVNTKGCNGEPA
-239 TPEGNAPFVIR
+239 GNIAFVITR
-250 RKDAENR
+250 GDALNR
-257 QGVVNNANPVRVGD
+257 QGVVNNTVPVRVGN
-271 TELTTTQTEY
+271 TELTTTATEY
-281 RGVTDANGNA
+281 HGTTNAEGVA
-291 TVVVTQ
+291 TVTVTQ
-297 KEGPGVKTPL
+297 ANGPGVKTPL
-307 VVSSVN
+307 VAHPSGA
-313 FPALTAE
+313 PALKADVD
-320 TAVIFTTITSPDS
+320 VIFTTLTSPDS
-333 DKASMYGHMIESAT
+333 GSANMYGHMADNST
-347 ATLNGITYTFTR
+347 ATVDGESYTFSR

-364 EASGADKS
+364 ETDGEDRAVSINNESWAQFNWANADK
-372 VVDTNETWALFTWSG
+372 
-387 ADNHCDILPDA
+387 HCDILPDA
-398 EQLVQMR
+398 RQLEGLKIER
-405 HEHSTLETWTGWPV
+405 GDLSTTLGWPV
-419 AGDAEYWSS
+419 GLTSGDEEYWSS
-428 TKNQLSG
+428 SQGSIATDHISIDMRSSSLTQMPDATQS
-435 YHAAVHMN
+435 
-443 SASVVRA
+443 
-450 ADSDTLL
+450 L
-457 VSCVDKAQPAAH
+457 VSCVDKASPAVTPKLVISADSFDS
-469 PQITLSPQG
+469 TVNAA
-478 PYKAQVG
+478 KVEVG
-485 ESIDLTM
+485 DEINMKISVTDSATN
-492 TVVDRDTQKPLPYR
+492 KPLPYR
-506 YMELFID
+506 YFNVYLGDEQNRQNQKNADID
-513 PAKNRK
+513 AA
-519 GEHQDAW
+519 HQWSDEPVVIT
-526 DNLRVTV
+526 NL
-533 DSEGM
+533 EG
-538 SASSPEHY
+538 SDGHY
-546 TGVTDVNGQAHLTLK
+546 HGVTDANGQFSLALTQDR
-561 HNSGLGVET
+561 GAGVLT
-570 PIRIVMPDDEGGN
+570 PVRVVLDGTEATQN
-583 VELSFSVIFTVVT
+583 VIFTVVT
-596 SPDVD
+596 SPDV
-601 GANMWGHMRGV
+601 AQARMWGHMQGV
-612 VDAGNLY
+612 VEAGNIY
-619 KRPLLAVEASHKDG
+619 KRPLLADEAAQDTGSE
-633 QFSENNEEWATFN
+633 FENNEYWATFN
-646 SVASATAQCGVGQV
+646 SVTAATNQCGAGQV
-660 PDQSSLAHLYSE
+660 P
-672 HAGGQ
+672 GQ
-677 MESEHGWP
+677 
-685 TEDYFIAADSDASG
+685 
-699 TVHVNLENGDSGKF
+699 
-713 TDTPNYLTCSANE
+713 
-726 MVAVLD
+726 
-732 VYFNDDP
+732 
-739 VIKNADAK
+739 
-747 VGEQVK
+747 
-753 MNIHSRNALNG
+753 
-764 MAIGNTDFTIT
+764 
-775 MANGRRRDG
+775 
-784 LTTGFT
+784 
-790 DTSNGE
+790 
-796 MQFDDVGYV
+796 
-805 AGQVYHGITDANGDA
+805 
-820 TIILTQKKG
+820 
-829 VGLLTPLNIAPVDSL
+829 LL
-844 ISTPVSR
+844 
-851 SVKFTVATSPD
+851 
-862 TPAAKMWGHMAD
+862 
-874 TITVGDWTFERP
+874 
-886 KLAGEVSN
+886 
-894 PLRTQDES
+894 
-902 NETWARVA
+902 
-910 HSDAVGNPDAG
+910 
-921 GCAANRLPR
+921 
-930 IDQLE
+930 
-935 ALYNANSGGK
+935 
-945 IHSIQGWPTYLN
+945 
-957 YWSSTYQSA
+957 
-966 TTWKLIALTNG
+966 
-977 SEFANSNVSIYA
+977 
-989 SCLASDNPVA
+989 
-999 ASITIEPV
+999 
-1007 NPSQW
+1007 
-1012 YDGSDV
+1012 
-1018 HAVKVKKGETM
+1018 
-1029 QLKVTVKDVSGNPI
+1029 
-1043 PEAPFVLTRGDGY
+1043 
-1056 DRRGEKYTAQDG
+1056 
-1068 DDLQGI
+1068 
-1074 VTPVVIDG
+1074 
-1082 ESLAWTTTKM
+1082 
-1092 GSQTGTDGTRIISV
+1092 
-1106 TRPDTHG
+1106 
-1113 TRTAINATLYE
+1113 
-1124 NAAVSASIDTI
+1124 
-1135 FTVVTSPD
+1135 
-1143 VSVARMWGHM
+1143 
-1153 APSLTAADGAVY
+1153 
-1165 QRPLLYAELSSTDNT
+1165 
-1180 ASKQETNETW
+1180 
-1190 AVFHGPA
+1190 
-1197 SEGANPARCAA
+1197 
-1208 GYYPAVE
+1208 
-1215 ALDTLYQA
+1215 LDTLYAA

-1256 LATGADSTFSGT
+1256 LATGADSMFSGA

-1282 SLDVYFNGDESLR
+1282 ILNVYFDGNESLR
-1295 NAVAKVG
+1295 NVVAKVG
-1302 EQITMNVHSV
+1302 EQVTMNVHSV
-1312 NALNGLSV
+1312 NALNGLTV
-1320 PNASFTVTMS
+1320 PNAAFTVTMS

-1344 PSDGTLVMGGTP
+1344 SSDGTLVMGGTS

-1366 QGMTDAEGNATLV
+1366 QGITDAEGNATLV

-1389 TPLSVLPVNSLI
+1389 TPLTVLPLHSLI
-1401 TTPVNRSVKFTVAT
+1401 TAPVNRSVKFTVPT
-1415 SPDTPEAQ
+1415 SPDTPKAH

-1431 LTVGD
+1431 ITVD
-1436 MKFQRPKLAAEATA
+1436 NMEFQRPKLAAEATA
-1450 ATRTQEQDNET
+1450 ATRTEDQNNET
-1461 WARVSHAD
+1461 WARVTHAD

-1478 CEAGHLPRADQLA
+1478 CEVNHLPQDHQLS
-1491 ALYASSDGNKI
+1491 ALYAANDGNKI
-1502 HTVSGWPTEYD
+1502 HTVSGWPTSYN
-1513 YWSSTFASAATW
+1513 YWSSTFASASSW
-1525 QAVSLAA
+1525 QTVSLAS
-1532 GGYTASGDASD
+1532 GDKTASGDASD
-1543 YVSCLVSKNPTA
+1543 FVSCLVGVNPTA
-1555 ASITIEPVDAAL
+1555 ASITIEPVDTSL
-1567 WYNANSEHAVK
+1567 WYDVGGEHAVK

-1587 KVTVKDAS
+1587 KVTAKDAS
-1595 GNPLPQAPF
+1595 GNPVPDAPF

-1633 DGDSLNDTATKIGG
+1633 DGESLNDTATKIGEL
-1647 MTGENCSKIINVT
+1647 TGEDGSKIITVT

-1704 HMPETTTA
+1704 HMPETVAA

-1730 VTHGDNTEN
+1730 ITHGSNTEN
-1739 NEAWGI
+1739 NETWGS
-1745 VDFEMANDACGA
+1745 VNFDVAKDACGA
-1757 GYVPTLA
+1757 GFVPSLA
-1764 DMQSLYDARP
+1764 DLQSLYDAWP

-1789 NYQDSTADLSRST
+1789 NYQDSTADLSRTSE
-1802 QNRYVKSINLRDGGV
+1802 NRYVKSINLRDGGI
-1817 GSLLWN
+1817 GSLLWA
-1823 EQLYFVCLQNAH
+1823 EKLYFVCLQNAH
-1835 PAATQITLTSPV
+1835 PVATQITLTSPQ

-1864 VIITTRDAQGNPA
+1864 VTITTLDAQGKPV
-1877 ADTPVIFTRGDSV
+1877 ADTPVIFTRGDSI
-1890 GRANQEVNSSAAADI
+1890 GRANQEVNGSQAAAI
-1905 QINHSDGR
+1905 QINHSDAR
-1913 SSGANYYTATGADG
+1913 NSGVEYYTATGADG
-1927 TLTLN
+1927 TLTLD
-1932 ISQDSGAGFKT
+1932 ISQDGGAGFKT
-1943 PLTAAIEHNGVTSA
+1943 PLMASIEHSNATTTA

-1973 ANYWGHMAET
+1973 ASYWGHMAET
-1983 LTDSSGVAYRR
+1983 LTDSSGVVYKR

-2032 GTGGGCGRDTL
+2032 GVSGGCGRDYL
-2043 PTVANLQTLYGTYPD
+2043 PSVSNLQTLYNTWPD

-2092 TKSLYAAVNL
+2092 AQSLYAAVNL

-2111 TTSTSMYY
+2111 TTSTTAYY
-2119 MQTCLASPRS
+2119 MQTCLVSARR

-2143 TTGSAKAKKGEQMA
+2143 ATGIAKAKKGEQIA
-2157 ATIDVKDAAG
+2157 ATVTVKDAAG

-2177 SRGSS
+2177 SRGTS
-2182 YNRANSATSSSSI
+2182 YNRANSAASASGA

-2208 LATYLLDTSAKYL
+2208 LATSLLDTSAKYL
-2221 YAQTDAQGQVTFT
+2221 YVETDELGQVTFT
-2234 LAQDSTA
+2234 LAQDSTT

-2258 DSKDAIFTVV
+2258 DSKDAIFTVI
-2268 TSPDSDK
+2268 TSPDTDK
-2275 AKYWGHMPE
+2275 ATYWGHMPE

-2313 ENNETWYT
+2313 ENNESWYT

-2424 SSDMDADKGAP
+2424 SSAMDADKGAP

-2555 ITSPDSD
+2555 ITSPDSE

-2611 NTEKAGATGCDAEYQ
+2611 NTEKAGATGCDVEYQ
-2626 PLSGDLQTLYSDN
+2626 PLSGDLQTLYGDN
-2639 PNGAIGTNYGWPVA
+2639 PDGAIGTNYGWPVA

-2671 FINLNSGGKG
+2671 FINLNSGDKG

-2709 STAMDSAKN
+2709 STAMDGAKN
-2718 AAVVAKG
+2718 AAVVEKG

-2757 AGMVITDGDV
+2757 AGTVVTDGDV

-2774 DLMLKELT
+2774 DLMLKALT

-2821 PLTVKVTDNTT
+2821 PLTVKLTDNTT

-2847 DTDKALFWGNMSDTT
+2847 DTDKALFWGNMADTT

-2869 HRPWLQAEMLSGV
+2869 HRPWLQAELLSGV
-2882 TPVFTNGVHANNEY
+2882 TPVFTNGVHTNNEY

-2963 KSQNCAIKPAG
+2963 RNQNCAIKPAS
-2974 SAGYATCVE
+2974 SAGYATCVD

>member
-320 TAVIFTTITSPDS
+320 TAVIFTTI
-333 DKASMYGHMIESAT
+333 
-347 ATLNGITYTFTR
+347 
-359 PKLAA
+359 
-364 EASGADKS
+364 
-372 VVDTNETWALFTWSG
+372 
-387 ADNHCDILPDA
+387 
-398 EQLVQMR
+398 
-405 HEHSTLETWTGWPV
+405 
-419 AGDAEYWSS
+419 
-428 TKNQLSG
+428 
-435 YHAAVHMN
+435 
-443 SASVVRA
+443 
-450 ADSDTLL
+450 
-457 VSCVDKAQPAAH
+457 
-469 PQITLSPQG
+469 
-478 PYKAQVG
+478 
-485 ESIDLTM
+485 
-492 TVVDRDTQKPLPYR
+492 
-506 YMELFID
+506 
-513 PAKNRK
+513 
-519 GEHQDAW
+519 
-526 DNLRVTV
+526 
-533 DSEGM
+533 
-538 SASSPEHY
+538 
-546 TGVTDVNGQAHLTLK
+546 
-561 HNSGLGVET
+561 
-570 PIRIVMPDDEGGN
+570 
-583 VELSFSVIFTVVT
+583 T

-1215 ALDTLYQA
+1215 ALDSLYSKYPSRTINTAQ
-1223 HSGNAMET
+1223 
-1231 TYGWPTQKHSY
+1231 GWPVYYSY
-1242 IAADTDGSTTAHVN
+1242 WSGSNSTSFSSGAKLDFYYAVDLADGSRRSENSATSTAWQ
-1256 LATGADSTFSGT
+1256 
-1268 EPNYLSCSGNELVT
+1268 Y
-1282 SLDVYFNGDESLR
+1282 
-1295 NAVAKVG
+1295 
-1302 EQITMNVHSV
+1302 QIC
-1312 NALNGLSV
+1312 
-1320 PNASFTVTMS
+1320 
-1330 HGKNRDNATTGFTD
+1330 ATT
-1344 PSDGTLVMGGTP
+1344 
-1356 FGSSQASMTY
+1356 
-1366 QGMTDAEGNATLV
+1366 
-1379 IEQPQGVGLL
+1379 
-1389 TPLSVLPVNSLI
+1389 
-1401 TTPVNRSVKFTVAT
+1401 
-1415 SPDTPEAQ
+1415 
-1423 MWGHMADT
+1423 
-1431 LTVGD
+1431 
-1436 MKFQRPKLAAEATA
+1436 
-1450 ATRTQEQDNET
+1450 
-1461 WARVSHAD
+1461 
-1469 ALNNPNAGG
+1469 
-1478 CEAGHLPRADQLA
+1478 
-1491 ALYASSDGNKI
+1491 
-1502 HTVSGWPTEYD
+1502 
-1513 YWSSTFASAATW
+1513 
-1525 QAVSLAA
+1525 
-1532 GGYTASGDASD
+1532 
-1543 YVSCLVSKNPTA
+1543 
-1555 ASITIEPVDAAL
+1555 
-1567 WYNANSEHAVK
+1567 
-1578 VKKGDTLQL
+1578 
-1587 KVTVKDAS
+1587 
-1595 GNPLPQAPF
+1595 PLPQ
-1604 VLSRGDGYTR
+1604 
-1614 QGEKHIAGSGD
+1614 
-1625 GIVSAVVI
+1625 
-1633 DGDSLNDTATKIGG
+1633 
-1647 MTGENCSKIINVT
+1647 
-1660 RPDTHGT
+1660 
-1667 KVAITAALYD
+1667 
-1677 NASATASIDTI
+1677 
-1688 FTVVTSPDSD
+1688 
-1698 KAKMWG
+1698 
-1704 HMPETTTA
+1704 
-1712 ANGEVFKRPLLSA
+1712 
-1725 EIASG
+1725 
-1730 VTHGDNTEN
+1730 
-1739 NEAWGI
+1739 
-1745 VDFEMANDACGA
+1745 
-1757 GYVPTLA
+1757 
-1764 DMQSLYDARP
+1764 
-1774 GGAMNTQQGWPLDGK
+1774 
-1789 NYQDSTADLSRST
+1789 
-1802 QNRYVKSINLRDGGV
+1802 
-1817 GSLLWN
+1817 
-1823 EQLYFVCLQNAH
+1823 
-1835 PAATQITLTSPV
+1835 ATQITLTSPQAMDDAIQAV
-1847 YNDSDGFAKAK
+1847 KAK
-1858 VGETIP
+1858 NSESIP
-1864 VIITTRDAQGNPA
+1864 LLITTTDAMGNPVPYATFSLKRDAGKARNPDYNKFVA
-1877 ADTPVIFTRGDSV
+1877 TNGTNMTVTPLTGAQQQFYYATSV
-1890 GRANQEVNSSAAADI
+1890 LTG
-1905 QINHSDGR
+1905 
-1913 SSGANYYTATGADG
+1913 ATGADG
-1927 TLTLN
+1927 TL
-1932 ISQDSGAGFKT
+1932 A
-1943 PLTAAIEHNGVTSA
+1943 
-1957 PLPVIFT
+1957 
-1964 VVTSPDTPK
+1964 
-1973 ANYWGHMAET
+1973 
-1983 LTDSSGVAYRR
+1983 
-1994 PLLASE
+1994 
-2000 FSATPGKTLTIAN
+2000 
-2013 GYYDKGETWGM
+2013 
-2024 ITVDKAWN
+2024 
-2032 GTGGGCGRDTL
+2032 
-2043 PTVANLQTLYGTYPD
+2043 
-2058 NAMRSRN
+2058 
-2065 GWPMTSSGNNNVSR
+2065 
-2079 YWWAGDY
+2079 
-2086 VISSDG
+2086 
-2092 TKSLYAAVNL
+2092 
-2102 FNDGNDVKT
+2102 
-2111 TTSTSMYY
+2111 
-2119 MQTCLASPRS
+2119 
-2129 AAASLTLTLAGQDE
+2129 LTLAEPG
-2143 TTGSAKAKKGEQMA
+2143 GIGL
-2157 ATIDVKDAAG
+2157 
-2167 QPMKNVMVKI
+2167 KNQLT
-2177 SRGSS
+2177 
-2182 YNRANSATSSSSI
+2182 ANLNDTPTATSS
-2195 TDDITLRNVMPSG
+2195 LPV
-2208 LATYLLDTSAKYL
+2208 
-2221 YAQTDAQGQVTFT
+2221 V
-2234 LAQDSTA
+2234 
-2241 GLKTTI
+2241 
-2247 SAATMDGSNLT
+2247 
-2258 DSKDAIFTVV
+2258 FTVL

-2275 AKYWGHMPE
+2275 ANMYGHMPE
-2284 TFTNSKGVEFKRPLL
+2284 TFTASNGAEFKRPLV
-2299 RAELSSTADTSGYT
+2299 AGEPSSEAHTDTYFETNENWIMVNSFNTGNYGGCPMNQMAAIDDFTALYNDHPSGKV
-2313 ENNETWYT
+2313 
-2321 WSRYPNMYQDTASP
+2321 A
-2335 CDRLGLPT
+2335 
-2343 VNDLQT
+2343 
-2349 LYTDYPNGAL
+2349 TDI
-2359 TTTLGLPVASGK
+2359 GLPVGK
-2371 YWGAGN
+2371 RWWAGDSLLKGSTLYWQYKDLKTGKNYSMSENPGN
-2377 SVPDAT
+2377 
-2383 HSDSQFQYVRLSDN
+2383 YYL
-2397 NTLTTKANTATAQL
+2397 QL
-2411 CLAKRRDLSIELT
+2411 CLTTSRSGLNIAL
-2424 SSDMDADKGAP
+2424 SSDAWNADKSAA
-2435 VAKKGESLPLTVTVR
+2435 VAKKGETIPMTVTVTN
-2450 DGSGTP
+2450 DAGQP
-2456 QPNTAIR
+2456 Q
-2463 LGRTLSID
+2463 
-2471 RAGVVDGS
+2471 AGVAVLLTRDYAYSRGAVDKQYIEPGVI
-2479 SGGGMVLTS
+2479 GEPVPFTTS
-2488 VAPSTGSMTF
+2488 PANMMLAPVAPAGTAVAFNNQNGLSTKWSGFT
-2498 NCTVSS
+2498 
-2504 CTSYW
+2504 
-2509 YGITDED
+2509 GDD
-2516 GKAQLEVTQDDSR
+2516 GK
-2529 GLRTPLQAMLVDDP
+2529 LR
-2543 LTVSDMDVIFTV
+2543 F
-2555 ITSPDSD
+2555 
-2562 KAKYWGHMP
+2562 
-2571 ETVTNSAGVKFR
+2571 
-2583 RPLLAAEMTSNS
+2583 
-2595 GTYLVNN
+2595 
-2602 ETWPLVTAA
+2602 
-2611 NTEKAGATGCDAEYQ
+2611 
-2626 PLSGDLQTLYSDN
+2626 
-2639 PNGAIGTNYGWPVA
+2639 
-2653 GNKSW
+2653 
-2658 WAADRA
+2658 
-2664 PNTGYYQ
+2664 
-2671 FINLNSGGKG
+2671 
-2681 TASSSTAT
+2681 
-2689 GAQVCLVEPR
+2689 
-2699 TSTPASITLT
+2699 TLT
-2709 STAMDSAKN
+2709 
-2718 AAVVAKG
+2718 
-2725 SAMPLTVTVKDSS
+2725 
-2738 GNPVANVGFTLSR
+2738 
-2751 GDSKNR
+2751 
-2757 AGMVITDGDV
+2757 
-2767 AADAGAD
+2767 
-2774 DLMLKELT
+2774 
-2782 PASASQSMTTTGIV
+2782 
-2796 FTGTTGSDG
+2796 
-2805 TATFTLNQDK
+2805 QDK

-2821 PLTVKVTDNTT
+2821 SVTAALANQFDEAASVDAIFTVQ
-2832 LHASLDVI
+2832 
-2840 FMVLTSP
+2840 TSP
-2847 DTDKALFWGNMSDTT
+2847 DTPYASYWGHMPDTVQVNGVTLRRPYLKAELSAAPRDTWPFNNEFWGTNYYYQSEHVETSLTHLCGSQENIASLDDLKALQSVIGTLQWPTT
-2862 SVNGKTL
+2862 SSWDYVSQDEGQSNKYYCSFNETTGQTTCTREKATT
-2869 HRPWLQAEMLSGV
+2869 SGL
-2882 TPVFTNGVHANNEY
+2882 
-2896 WAMAHTV
+2896 
-2903 DNTKWDIAKQCGS
+2903 GS
-2916 LSKAPDN
+2916 CRVP
-2923 NDLLTLYHSI
+2923 
-2933 SSLGWPTQGYP
+2933 
-2944 YLSKSTSS
+2944 
-2952 GGMYCGVDENT
+2952 
-2963 KSQNCAIKPAG
+2963 
-2974 SAGYATCVE
+2974 

>member
-1 MDRNR
+1 
-6 QVNKVVHF
+6 
-14 LLTLLIMFA
+14 
-23 VSIAPAQALLKGG
+23 P
-36 TWQEL
+36 
-41 NSVTGAV
+41 
-48 NGTAPLADGAIIPL
+48 
-62 YQGSTLLDPSKTH
+62 
-75 DIEFSAMPR
+75 
-84 DFSADATST
+84 
-93 SMRAVN
+93 
-99 STDTEGDLFSDPPTI
+99 
-114 AWENRQPPAMG
+114 
-125 LVWADAATPDTP
+125 
-137 LSPQPVPNLTFC
+137 
-149 AQNLA
+149 
-154 GRQLVAWAQVE
+154 
-165 DETNVPALWLF
+165 LWLL
-176 TRTGVPNYAT
+176 TRTGVPYDSAVE
-186 IPLLSPKVA
+186 I
-195 LNIKPAT
+195 LNQKIAVDIAPAVG
-202 DTPVTVSGDHVD
+202 DPVTLAADHLD
-214 SAFEASKVKVGESI
+214 ESLNAAKVKAGESI
-228 TLTISTKACDG
+228 TLTVNTKGCNGEPA
-239 TPEGNAPFVIR
+239 GNIAFVITR
-250 RKDAENR
+250 GDALNR
-257 QGVVNNANPVRVGD
+257 QGVVNNTAPVRVGN
-271 TELTTTQTEY
+271 TELTTTATEY
-281 RGVTDANGNA
+281 HGTTNAEGVA
-291 TVVVTQ
+291 TVTVTQ
-297 KEGPGVKTPL
+297 ANGPGVKTPL
-307 VVSSVN
+307 VAHPSGA
-313 FPALTAE
+313 PALKADVD
-320 TAVIFTTITSPDS
+320 VIFTTLTSPDS
-333 DKASMYGHMIESAT
+333 GSANMYGHMADNST
-347 ATLNGITYTFTR
+347 ATVDGESYTFSR

-364 EASGADKS
+364 ETDGEDRAVSINNESWAQFNWANADK
-372 VVDTNETWALFTWSG
+372 
-387 ADNHCDILPDA
+387 HCDILPDA
-398 EQLVQMR
+398 RQLEGLKIER
-405 HEHSTLETWTGWPV
+405 GDLSTTLGWPV
-419 AGDAEYWSS
+419 GLTSGDEEYWSS
-428 TKNQLSG
+428 SQG
-435 YHAAVHMN
+435 AI
-443 SASVVRA
+443 A
-450 ADSDTLL
+450 ADHISIDMRSRSLTQMPDATQSL
-457 VSCVDKAQPAAH
+457 VSCVDKASPEVTPKLVISADSFDSTVNAA
-469 PQITLSPQG
+469 
-478 PYKAQVG
+478 KVEVG
-485 ESIDLTM
+485 DEINMKISVTDSATN
-492 TVVDRDTQKPLPYR
+492 KPLPYR
-506 YMELFID
+506 YFNVYLGDEQNRQNQKNADID
-513 PAKNRK
+513 AA
-519 GEHQDAW
+519 HQWSDEPVVIT
-526 DNLRVTV
+526 NL
-533 DSEGM
+533 EG
-538 SASSPEHY
+538 SDGHY
-546 TGVTDVNGQAHLTLK
+546 HGVTDANGQFSLALTQDR
-561 HNSGLGVET
+561 GAGVLT
-570 PIRIVMPDDEGGN
+570 PVRVVLFDGTEATQN
-583 VELSFSVIFTVVT
+583 VIFTVVT
-596 SPDVD
+596 SPDV
-601 GANMWGHMRGV
+601 AQAHMWGHMQGV
-612 VDAGNLY
+612 VEAGNIY
-619 KRPLLAVEASHKDG
+619 KRPLLADEAAQDTGSE
-633 QFSENNEEWATFN
+633 FENNEYWATFN
-646 SVASATAQCGVGQV
+646 SVTAATNQCGAGQV
-660 PDQSSLAHLYSE
+660 P
-672 HAGGQ
+672 GQ
-677 MESEHGWP
+677 
-685 TEDYFIAADSDASG
+685 
-699 TVHVNLENGDSGKF
+699 
-713 TDTPNYLTCSANE
+713 
-726 MVAVLD
+726 
-732 VYFNDDP
+732 
-739 VIKNADAK
+739 
-747 VGEQVK
+747 
-753 MNIHSRNALNG
+753 
-764 MAIGNTDFTIT
+764 
-775 MANGRRRDG
+775 
-784 LTTGFT
+784 
-790 DTSNGE
+790 
-796 MQFDDVGYV
+796 
-805 AGQVYHGITDANGDA
+805 
-820 TIILTQKKG
+820 
-829 VGLLTPLNIAPVDSL
+829 LL
-844 ISTPVSR
+844 
-851 SVKFTVATSPD
+851 
-862 TPAAKMWGHMAD
+862 
-874 TITVGDWTFERP
+874 
-886 KLAGEVSN
+886 
-894 PLRTQDES
+894 
-902 NETWARVA
+902 
-910 HSDAVGNPDAG
+910 
-921 GCAANRLPR
+921 
-930 IDQLE
+930 
-935 ALYNANSGGK
+935 
-945 IHSIQGWPTYLN
+945 
-957 YWSSTYQSA
+957 
-966 TTWKLIALTNG
+966 
-977 SEFANSNVSIYA
+977 
-989 SCLASDNPVA
+989 
-999 ASITIEPV
+999 
-1007 NPSQW
+1007 
-1012 YDGSDV
+1012 
-1018 HAVKVKKGETM
+1018 
-1029 QLKVTVKDVSGNPI
+1029 
-1043 PEAPFVLTRGDGY
+1043 
-1056 DRRGEKYTAQDG
+1056 
-1068 DDLQGI
+1068 
-1074 VTPVVIDG
+1074 
-1082 ESLAWTTTKM
+1082 
-1092 GSQTGTDGTRIISV
+1092 
-1106 TRPDTHG
+1106 
-1113 TRTAINATLYE
+1113 
-1124 NAAVSASIDTI
+1124 
-1135 FTVVTSPD
+1135 
-1143 VSVARMWGHM
+1143 
-1153 APSLTAADGAVY
+1153 
-1165 QRPLLYAELSSTDNT
+1165 
-1180 ASKQETNETW
+1180 
-1190 AVFHGPA
+1190 
-1197 SEGANPARCAA
+1197 
-1208 GYYPAVE
+1208 
-1215 ALDTLYQA
+1215 LDTLYAA

-1231 TYGWPTQKHSY
+1231 TYGWPTQRHSY

-1256 LATGADSTFSGT
+1256 LATGADSMFSGA

-1282 SLDVYFNGDESLR
+1282 ILNVYFDGNESLR

-1302 EQITMNVHSV
+1302 EQVTMNVHSV
-1312 NALNGLSV
+1312 NALNGLTV
-1320 PNASFTVTMS
+1320 PNAAFTVTMS

-1344 PSDGTLVMGGTP
+1344 SSDGTLVMGGTS

-1366 QGMTDAEGNATLV
+1366 QGITDAEGNATLV

-1389 TPLSVLPVNSLI
+1389 TPLTVLPLHSLI
-1401 TTPVNRSVKFTVAT
+1401 TAPVNRSVKFTVPT
-1415 SPDTPEAQ
+1415 SPDTPKAH

-1431 LTVGD
+1431 ITVD
-1436 MKFQRPKLAAEATA
+1436 NMEFQRPKLAAEATA
-1450 ATRTQEQDNET
+1450 ATRTEDQNNET
-1461 WARVSHAD
+1461 WARVTHAD

-1478 CEAGHLPRADQLA
+1478 CEVNHLPQDHQLS
-1491 ALYASSDGNKI
+1491 ALYAANDGNKI
-1502 HTVSGWPTEYD
+1502 HTVSGWPTSYN
-1513 YWSSTFASAATW
+1513 YWSSTFASASSW
-1525 QAVSLAA
+1525 QTVSLAS
-1532 GGYTASGDASD
+1532 GDKTASGDASD
-1543 YVSCLVSKNPTA
+1543 FVSCLVGVNPTA
-1555 ASITIEPVDAAL
+1555 ASITIEPVDTSL
-1567 WYNANSEHAVK
+1567 WYDVGGEHAVK

-1587 KVTVKDAS
+1587 KVTAKDAS
-1595 GNPLPQAPF
+1595 GNPVPDAPF

-1633 DGDSLNDTATKIGG
+1633 DGESLNDTATKIGEL
-1647 MTGENCSKIINVT
+1647 TGEDGSKIITVT

-1704 HMPETTTA
+1704 HMPETVAA

-1730 VTHGDNTEN
+1730 ITHGSNTEN
-1739 NEAWGI
+1739 NETWGS
-1745 VDFEMANDACGA
+1745 VNFEVAKDACGA
-1757 GYVPTLA
+1757 GFVPSLA
-1764 DMQSLYDARP
+1764 DLQSLYDAWP

-1789 NYQDSTADLSRST
+1789 NYQDSTADLSRTSE
-1802 QNRYVKSINLRDGGV
+1802 NRYVKSINLRDGGI
-1817 GSLLWN
+1817 GSLLWD
-1823 EQLYFVCLQNAH
+1823 EKLYFVCLQNAH
-1835 PAATQITLTSPV
+1835 PVATQITLTSLQ

-1864 VIITTRDAQGNPA
+1864 VTITTLDAQGNPV
-1877 ADTPVIFTRGDSV
+1877 ADTPVIFTRGDSI
-1890 GRANQEVNSSAAADI
+1890 GRANQEVNGSQAAAI
-1905 QINHSDGR
+1905 QINHSDAR
-1913 SSGANYYTATGADG
+1913 NSGVEYYTATGADG
-1927 TLTLN
+1927 TLKLD
-1932 ISQDSGAGFKT
+1932 ISQDGGAGFKT
-1943 PLTAAIEHNGVTSA
+1943 PLMASIEHSNATTTA

-1973 ANYWGHMAET
+1973 ASYWGHMAET
-1983 LTDSSGVAYRR
+1983 LTDSSGVAYKR

-2032 GTGGGCGRDTL
+2032 GVSGGCGRDYL
-2043 PTVANLQTLYGTYPD
+2043 PSVSNLQTLYNTWPD

-2092 TKSLYAAVNL
+2092 AQSLYAAVNL

-2111 TTSTSMYY
+2111 TTSTTAYY
-2119 MQTCLASPRS
+2119 MQTCLVSARR

-2143 TTGSAKAKKGEQMA
+2143 ATGIAKAKKGEQIA
-2157 ATIDVKDAAG
+2157 ATVTVKDAAG

-2177 SRGSS
+2177 SRGTS
-2182 YNRANSATSSSSI
+2182 YNRANSAASASGA

-2208 LATYLLDTSAKYL
+2208 LATSLLDTSAKYL
-2221 YAQTDAQGQVTFT
+2221 YVETDELGQVTFT
-2234 LAQDSTA
+2234 LAQDSTT

-2258 DSKDAIFTVV
+2258 DSKDAIFTVI
-2268 TSPDSDK
+2268 TSPDTDK
-2275 AKYWGHMPE
+2275 ATYWGHMPE
-2284 TFTNSKGVEFKRPLL
+2284 TFTNSKGVEFARPLL

-2313 ENNETWYT
+2313 ENNESWYT

-2424 SSDMDADKGAP
+2424 SSAMDADKGAP

-2543 LTVSDMDVIFTV
+2543 LTVSNMDVIFTV

-2611 NTEKAGATGCDAEYQ
+2611 NTEKAGATGCDVEYQ
-2626 PLSGDLQTLYSDN
+2626 PLSGDLQTLYGDN
-2639 PNGAIGTNYGWPVA
+2639 PDGAIGTNYGWPVA
-2653 GNKSW
+2653 GNKFW

-2671 FINLNSGGKG
+2671 FINLNSGDKG

-2709 STAMDSAKN
+2709 STAMDGAKN
-2718 AAVVAKG
+2718 AAVVEKG
-2725 SAMPLTVTVKDSS
+2725 GAMPLTVTVKDSS

-2757 AGMVITDGDV
+2757 AGTVVTDGDV

-2774 DLMLKELT
+2774 DLMLKALT

-2821 PLTVKVTDNTT
+2821 PLTVKLTDNTT

-2847 DTDKALFWGNMSDTT
+2847 DTDKALFWGNMADTT

-2869 HRPWLQAEMLSGV
+2869 HRPWLQAELLSGV
-2882 TPVFTNGVHANNEY
+2882 TPVFTNGVHTNNEY

-2963 KSQNCAIKPAG
+2963 RNQNCAIKPAS
-2974 SAGYATCVE
+2974 SAGYATCVD

>member
-1 MDRNR
+1 MKSKKC
-6 QVNKVVHF
+6 VGF
-14 LLTLLIMFA
+14 LSWLLLCAFILTPFF
-23 VSIAPAQALLKGG
+23 AQAVRSSGA
-36 TWQEL
+36 WQEL
-41 NSVTGAV
+41 TEQTAAINGTPPQADSVT
-48 NGTAPLADGAIIPL
+48 IPV
-62 YQGSTLLDPSKTH
+62 YQGSVQLRSDAANSVDYSAKPSQFSTS
-75 DIEFSAMPR
+75 DAGSAMTLTNPH
-84 DFSADATST
+84 
-93 SMRAVN
+93 
-99 STDTEGDLFSDPPTI
+99 DTEGDIFADPPL
-114 AWENRQPPAMG
+114 AWQAERAPTVT

-137 LSPQPVPNLTFC
+137 LSPQPSANLTFC
-149 AQNLA
+149 EQNMA
-154 GRQLVAWAQVE
+154 GRHLVVWPQLDTSTA
-165 DETNVPALWLF
+165 VPPLWLL
-176 TRTGVPNYAT
+176 TRTGVPYDSAVE
-186 IPLLSPKVA
+186 I
-195 LNIKPAT
+195 LNQKIAVDIAPAVG
-202 DTPVTVSGDHVD
+202 DPVTLVADHLD
-214 SAFEASKVKVGESI
+214 ESLNAAKVKAGESI
-228 TLTISTKACDG
+228 TLTVNTKGCNGEPA
-239 TPEGNAPFVIR
+239 GNIAFVITR
-250 RKDAENR
+250 GDALNR
-257 QGVVNNANPVRVGD
+257 QGVVNNTVPVRVGN
-271 TELTTTQTEY
+271 TELTTTATEY
-281 RGVTDANGNA
+281 HGTTNAEGVA
-291 TVVVTQ
+291 TVTVTQ
-297 KEGPGVKTPL
+297 ANGPGVKTPL
-307 VVSSVN
+307 VAHPSGA
-313 FPALTAE
+313 PALKADVD
-320 TAVIFTTITSPDS
+320 VIFTTLTSPDS
-333 DKASMYGHMIESAT
+333 GSANMYGHMADNST
-347 ATLNGITYTFTR
+347 ATVDGESYTFSR

-364 EASGADKS
+364 ETDGEDRAVSINNESWAQFNWANADK
-372 VVDTNETWALFTWSG
+372 
-387 ADNHCDILPDA
+387 HCDILPDA
-398 EQLVQMR
+398 RQLEGLKIER
-405 HEHSTLETWTGWPV
+405 GDLSTTLGWPV
-419 AGDAEYWSS
+419 GLTSGDEEYWSS
-428 TKNQLSG
+428 SQGSI
-435 YHAAVHMN
+435 
-443 SASVVRA
+443 A
-450 ADSDTLL
+450 ADHISIDMRSRSLTQMPDATQSL
-457 VSCVDKAQPAAH
+457 VSCVDKASPEVTPKLVISADNVDSTVNAAKVKVGDDINMK
-469 PQITLSPQG
+469 ITVTDS
-478 PYKAQVG
+478 A
-485 ESIDLTM
+485 T
-492 TVVDRDTQKPLPYR
+492 TKPLPYR
-506 YMELFID
+506 YFNVYLGDEQNRQNQKNADID
-513 PAKNRK
+513 S
-519 GEHQDAW
+519 GHQWTD
-526 DNLRVTV
+526 DPVIITNLAGS
-533 DSEGM
+533 DG
-538 SASSPEHY
+538 HY
-546 TGVTDVNGQAHLTLK
+546 HGVTDANGQFSLALTQDR
-561 HNSGLGVET
+561 GAGVLT
-570 PIRIVMPDDEGGN
+570 PVRVVLFDGTEATQN
-583 VELSFSVIFTVVT
+583 VIFTVVT
-596 SPDVD
+596 SPDV
-601 GANMWGHMRGV
+601 AQARMWGHMQGV
-612 VDAGNLY
+612 VEAGNIY
-619 KRPLLAVEASHKDG
+619 KRPLLADEAAQDTGSE
-633 QFSENNEEWATFN
+633 FENNEYWATFN
-646 SVASATAQCGVGQV
+646 SVTAATNQCGAGQV
-660 PDQSSLAHLYSE
+660 P
-672 HAGGQ
+672 GQ
-677 MESEHGWP
+677 
-685 TEDYFIAADSDASG
+685 
-699 TVHVNLENGDSGKF
+699 
-713 TDTPNYLTCSANE
+713 
-726 MVAVLD
+726 
-732 VYFNDDP
+732 
-739 VIKNADAK
+739 
-747 VGEQVK
+747 
-753 MNIHSRNALNG
+753 
-764 MAIGNTDFTIT
+764 
-775 MANGRRRDG
+775 
-784 LTTGFT
+784 
-790 DTSNGE
+790 
-796 MQFDDVGYV
+796 
-805 AGQVYHGITDANGDA
+805 
-820 TIILTQKKG
+820 
-829 VGLLTPLNIAPVDSL
+829 LL
-844 ISTPVSR
+844 
-851 SVKFTVATSPD
+851 
-862 TPAAKMWGHMAD
+862 
-874 TITVGDWTFERP
+874 
-886 KLAGEVSN
+886 
-894 PLRTQDES
+894 
-902 NETWARVA
+902 
-910 HSDAVGNPDAG
+910 
-921 GCAANRLPR
+921 
-930 IDQLE
+930 
-935 ALYNANSGGK
+935 
-945 IHSIQGWPTYLN
+945 
-957 YWSSTYQSA
+957 
-966 TTWKLIALTNG
+966 
-977 SEFANSNVSIYA
+977 
-989 SCLASDNPVA
+989 
-999 ASITIEPV
+999 
-1007 NPSQW
+1007 
-1012 YDGSDV
+1012 
-1018 HAVKVKKGETM
+1018 
-1029 QLKVTVKDVSGNPI
+1029 
-1043 PEAPFVLTRGDGY
+1043 
-1056 DRRGEKYTAQDG
+1056 
-1068 DDLQGI
+1068 
-1074 VTPVVIDG
+1074 
-1082 ESLAWTTTKM
+1082 
-1092 GSQTGTDGTRIISV
+1092 
-1106 TRPDTHG
+1106 
-1113 TRTAINATLYE
+1113 
-1124 NAAVSASIDTI
+1124 
-1135 FTVVTSPD
+1135 
-1143 VSVARMWGHM
+1143 
-1153 APSLTAADGAVY
+1153 
-1165 QRPLLYAELSSTDNT
+1165 
-1180 ASKQETNETW
+1180 
-1190 AVFHGPA
+1190 
-1197 SEGANPARCAA
+1197 
-1208 GYYPAVE
+1208 
-1215 ALDTLYQA
+1215 LDTLYAA

-1256 LATGADSTFSGT
+1256 LATGADSMFSGA

-1282 SLDVYFNGDESLR
+1282 ILNVYFDGNESLR
-1295 NAVAKVG
+1295 NVVAKVG
-1302 EQITMNVHSV
+1302 EQVTMNVHSV
-1312 NALNGLSV
+1312 NALNGLTV
-1320 PNASFTVTMS
+1320 PNAAFTVTMS

-1344 PSDGTLVMGGTP
+1344 PSDGTLVMGGTS

-1366 QGMTDAEGNATLV
+1366 QGITDAEGNATLV

-1389 TPLSVLPVNSLI
+1389 TPLTVLPLHSLI
-1401 TTPVNRSVKFTVAT
+1401 TAPVNRSVKFTVPT
-1415 SPDTPEAQ
+1415 SPDTPKAH

-1431 LTVGD
+1431 ITVD
-1436 MKFQRPKLAAEATA
+1436 NMEFQRPKLAAEATA
-1450 ATRTQEQDNET
+1450 ATRTEDQNNET
-1461 WARVSHAD
+1461 WARVTHAD

-1478 CEAGHLPRADQLA
+1478 CEVNHLPQDHQLS
-1491 ALYASSDGNKI
+1491 ALYAANDGNKI
-1502 HTVSGWPTEYD
+1502 HTVSGWPTSYN
-1513 YWSSTFASAATW
+1513 YWSSTFASASSW
-1525 QAVSLAA
+1525 QTVSLAS
-1532 GGYTASGDASD
+1532 GDKTASGDASD
-1543 YVSCLVSKNPTA
+1543 FVSCLVGVNPTA
-1555 ASITIEPVDAAL
+1555 ASITIEPVDTSL
-1567 WYNANSEHAVK
+1567 WYDVGGEHAVK

-1587 KVTVKDAS
+1587 KVTAKDAS
-1595 GNPLPQAPF
+1595 GNPVPDAPF

-1633 DGDSLNDTATKIGG
+1633 DGESLNDTATKIGEL
-1647 MTGENCSKIINVT
+1647 TGEDGSKIITVT

-1704 HMPETTTA
+1704 HMPETVAA

-1730 VTHGDNTEN
+1730 ITHGSNTEN
-1739 NEAWGI
+1739 NETWGS
-1745 VDFEMANDACGA
+1745 VNFDVAKDACGA
-1757 GYVPTLA
+1757 GFVPSLA
-1764 DMQSLYDARP
+1764 DLQSLYDAWP

-1789 NYQDSTADLSRST
+1789 NYQDSTADLSRTSE
-1802 QNRYVKSINLRDGGV
+1802 NRYVKSINLRDGGI
-1817 GSLLWN
+1817 GSLLWA
-1823 EQLYFVCLQNAH
+1823 EKLYFVCLQNAH
-1835 PAATQITLTSPV
+1835 PVATQITLTSPQ

-1864 VIITTRDAQGNPA
+1864 VTITTLDAQGKPV
-1877 ADTPVIFTRGDSV
+1877 ADTPVIFTRGDSI
-1890 GRANQEVNSSAAADI
+1890 GRANQEVNGSQAAAI
-1905 QINHSDGR
+1905 QINHSDAR
-1913 SSGANYYTATGADG
+1913 NSGVEYYTATGADG
-1927 TLTLN
+1927 TLTLD
-1932 ISQDSGAGFKT
+1932 ISQDGGAGFKT
-1943 PLTAAIEHNGVTSA
+1943 PLMASIEHSNATTTA

-1973 ANYWGHMAET
+1973 ASYWGHMAET
-1983 LTDSSGVAYRR
+1983 LTDSSGVVYKR

-2032 GTGGGCGRDTL
+2032 GVSGGCGRDYL
-2043 PTVANLQTLYGTYPD
+2043 PSVSNLQTLYNTWPD

-2092 TKSLYAAVNL
+2092 AQSLYAAVNL

-2111 TTSTSMYY
+2111 TTSTTAYY
-2119 MQTCLASPRS
+2119 MQTCLVSARR
-2129 AAASLTLTLAGQDE
+2129 AAASLTLAGQDE
-2143 TTGSAKAKKGEQMA
+2143 ATGIAKAKKGEQIA
-2157 ATIDVKDAAG
+2157 ATVTVKDAAG

-2177 SRGSS
+2177 SRGTS
-2182 YNRANSATSSSSI
+2182 YNRANSAASASGA

-2208 LATYLLDTSAKYL
+2208 LATSLLDTSAKYL
-2221 YAQTDAQGQVTFT
+2221 YVETDELGQVTFT
-2234 LAQDSTA
+2234 LAQDSTT

-2258 DSKDAIFTVV
+2258 DSKDAIFTVI
-2268 TSPDSDK
+2268 TSPDTDK
-2275 AKYWGHMPE
+2275 ATYWGHMPE

-2313 ENNETWYT
+2313 ENNESWYT

-2424 SSDMDADKGAP
+2424 SSAMDADKGAP

-2555 ITSPDSD
+2555 ITSPDSE

-2611 NTEKAGATGCDAEYQ
+2611 NTEKAGATGCDVEYQ
-2626 PLSGDLQTLYSDN
+2626 PLSGDLQTLYGDN
-2639 PNGAIGTNYGWPVA
+2639 PDGAIGTNYGWPVA

-2671 FINLNSGGKG
+2671 FINLNSGDKG

-2709 STAMDSAKN
+2709 STAMDGAKN
-2718 AAVVAKG
+2718 AAVVEKG

-2757 AGMVITDGDV
+2757 AGTVVTDGDV

-2774 DLMLKELT
+2774 DLMLKALT

-2821 PLTVKVTDNTT
+2821 PLTVKLTDNTT

-2847 DTDKALFWGNMSDTT
+2847 DTDKALFWGNMADTT

-2869 HRPWLQAEMLSGV
+2869 HRPWLQAELLSGV
-2882 TPVFTNGVHANNEY
+2882 TPVFTNGVHTNNEY

-2963 KSQNCAIKPAG
+2963 RNQNCAIKPAS
-2974 SAGYATCVE
+2974 SAGYATCVD

>member
-1 MDRNR
+1 M
-6 QVNKVVHF
+6 NKVVHF

-1092 GSQTGTDGTRIISV
+1092 GSQTGTDGTRIIS
-1106 TRPDTHG
+1106 
-1113 TRTAINATLYE
+1113 
-1124 NAAVSASIDTI
+1124 
-1135 FTVVTSPD
+1135 
-1143 VSVARMWGHM
+1143 
-1153 APSLTAADGAVY
+1153 
-1165 QRPLLYAELSSTDNT
+1165 
-1180 ASKQETNETW
+1180 
-1190 AVFHGPA
+1190 
-1197 SEGANPARCAA
+1197 
-1208 GYYPAVE
+1208 
-1215 ALDTLYQA
+1215 
-1223 HSGNAMET
+1223 
-1231 TYGWPTQKHSY
+1231 
-1242 IAADTDGSTTAHVN
+1242 
-1256 LATGADSTFSGT
+1256 
-1268 EPNYLSCSGNELVT
+1268 
-1282 SLDVYFNGDESLR
+1282 
-1295 NAVAKVG
+1295 
-1302 EQITMNVHSV
+1302 
-1312 NALNGLSV
+1312 
-1320 PNASFTVTMS
+1320 
-1330 HGKNRDNATTGFTD
+1330 
-1344 PSDGTLVMGGTP
+1344 
-1356 FGSSQASMTY
+1356 
-1366 QGMTDAEGNATLV
+1366 
-1379 IEQPQGVGLL
+1379 
-1389 TPLSVLPVNSLI
+1389 
-1401 TTPVNRSVKFTVAT
+1401 
-1415 SPDTPEAQ
+1415 
-1423 MWGHMADT
+1423 
-1431 LTVGD
+1431 
-1436 MKFQRPKLAAEATA
+1436 
-1450 ATRTQEQDNET
+1450 
-1461 WARVSHAD
+1461 
-1469 ALNNPNAGG
+1469 
-1478 CEAGHLPRADQLA
+1478 
-1491 ALYASSDGNKI
+1491 
-1502 HTVSGWPTEYD
+1502 
-1513 YWSSTFASAATW
+1513 
-1525 QAVSLAA
+1525 
-1532 GGYTASGDASD
+1532 
-1543 YVSCLVSKNPTA
+1543 
-1555 ASITIEPVDAAL
+1555 
-1567 WYNANSEHAVK
+1567 
-1578 VKKGDTLQL
+1578 
-1587 KVTVKDAS
+1587 
-1595 GNPLPQAPF
+1595 
-1604 VLSRGDGYTR
+1604 
-1614 QGEKHIAGSGD
+1614 
-1625 GIVSAVVI
+1625 
-1633 DGDSLNDTATKIGG
+1633 
-1647 MTGENCSKIINVT
+1647 VT

>member
-1 MDRNR
+1 MKSKKC
-6 QVNKVVHF
+6 VGF
-14 LLTLLIMFA
+14 LSWLLLCAFILTPFF
-23 VSIAPAQALLKGG
+23 AQAVRSSGA
-36 TWQEL
+36 WQEL
-41 NSVTGAV
+41 TEQTAAINGTPPQADSVT
-48 NGTAPLADGAIIPL
+48 IPV
-62 YQGSTLLDPSKTH
+62 YQGSVQLRSDAANSVDYSAKPSQ
-75 DIEFSAMPR
+75 F
-84 DFSADATST
+84 ST
-93 SMRAVN
+93 SDAGSALTLTN
-99 STDTEGDLFSDPPTI
+99 PHDTEGDIFANPPLVWQSDRIPSVT
-114 AWENRQPPAMG
+114 

-137 LSPQPVPNLTFC
+137 LSPQPSANLTFC
-149 AQNLA
+149 EQNMA
-154 GRQLVAWAQVE
+154 GRHLVVWPQLDTSTA
-165 DETNVPALWLF
+165 VPPLWLL
-176 TRTGVPNYAT
+176 TRTGVPYDSAVE
-186 IPLLSPKVA
+186 I
-195 LNIKPAT
+195 LNQKIAVDIAPAVG
-202 DTPVTVSGDHVD
+202 DPVTLAADHLD
-214 SAFEASKVKVGESI
+214 ESLNAAKVKAGESI
-228 TLTISTKACDG
+228 TLTVNTKGCNGEPA
-239 TPEGNAPFVIR
+239 GNIAFVITR
-250 RKDAENR
+250 GDALNR
-257 QGVVNNANPVRVGD
+257 QGVVNNTVPVRVGN
-271 TELTTTQTEY
+271 TELTTTATEY
-281 RGVTDANGNA
+281 HGTTNAEGVA
-291 TVVVTQ
+291 TVTVTQ
-297 KEGPGVKTPL
+297 ANGPGVKTPL
-307 VVSSVN
+307 VAHPSGA
-313 FPALTAE
+313 PALKADVD
-320 TAVIFTTITSPDS
+320 VIFTTLTSPDS
-333 DKASMYGHMIESAT
+333 GSANMYGHMADNST
-347 ATLNGITYTFTR
+347 ATVDGESYTFSR

-364 EASGADKS
+364 ETDGEDRAVSINNESWAQFNWANADK
-372 VVDTNETWALFTWSG
+372 
-387 ADNHCDILPDA
+387 HCDILPDA
-398 EQLVQMR
+398 RQLEGLKIER
-405 HEHSTLETWTGWPV
+405 GDLSTTLGWPV
-419 AGDAEYWSS
+419 GLTSGDEEYWSS
-428 TKNQLSG
+428 SQGSIATDHISIDMRSSSLTQMPDATQS
-435 YHAAVHMN
+435 
-443 SASVVRA
+443 
-450 ADSDTLL
+450 L
-457 VSCVDKAQPAAH
+457 VSCVDKASPAVTPKLVISADSFDS
-469 PQITLSPQG
+469 TVNAA
-478 PYKAQVG
+478 KVEVG
-485 ESIDLTM
+485 DEINMKISVTDSATN
-492 TVVDRDTQKPLPYR
+492 KPLPYR
-506 YMELFID
+506 YFNVYLGDEQNRQNQKNADID
-513 PAKNRK
+513 AA
-519 GEHQDAW
+519 HQWSDEPVVIT
-526 DNLRVTV
+526 NL
-533 DSEGM
+533 EG
-538 SASSPEHY
+538 SDGHY
-546 TGVTDVNGQAHLTLK
+546 HGVTDANGQFSLALTQDR
-561 HNSGLGVET
+561 GAGVLT
-570 PIRIVMPDDEGGN
+570 PVRVVLFDGTEATQN
-583 VELSFSVIFTVVT
+583 VIFTVVT
-596 SPDVD
+596 SPDV
-601 GANMWGHMRGV
+601 AQARMWGHMQGV
-612 VDAGNLY
+612 VEAGNIY
-619 KRPLLAVEASHKDG
+619 KRPLLADEAAQDTGSE
-633 QFSENNEEWATFN
+633 FENNEYWATFN
-646 SVASATAQCGVGQV
+646 SVTAATNQCGAGQV
-660 PDQSSLAHLYSE
+660 P
-672 HAGGQ
+672 GQ
-677 MESEHGWP
+677 
-685 TEDYFIAADSDASG
+685 
-699 TVHVNLENGDSGKF
+699 
-713 TDTPNYLTCSANE
+713 
-726 MVAVLD
+726 
-732 VYFNDDP
+732 
-739 VIKNADAK
+739 
-747 VGEQVK
+747 
-753 MNIHSRNALNG
+753 
-764 MAIGNTDFTIT
+764 
-775 MANGRRRDG
+775 
-784 LTTGFT
+784 
-790 DTSNGE
+790 
-796 MQFDDVGYV
+796 
-805 AGQVYHGITDANGDA
+805 
-820 TIILTQKKG
+820 
-829 VGLLTPLNIAPVDSL
+829 LL
-844 ISTPVSR
+844 
-851 SVKFTVATSPD
+851 
-862 TPAAKMWGHMAD
+862 
-874 TITVGDWTFERP
+874 
-886 KLAGEVSN
+886 
-894 PLRTQDES
+894 
-902 NETWARVA
+902 
-910 HSDAVGNPDAG
+910 
-921 GCAANRLPR
+921 
-930 IDQLE
+930 
-935 ALYNANSGGK
+935 
-945 IHSIQGWPTYLN
+945 
-957 YWSSTYQSA
+957 
-966 TTWKLIALTNG
+966 
-977 SEFANSNVSIYA
+977 
-989 SCLASDNPVA
+989 
-999 ASITIEPV
+999 
-1007 NPSQW
+1007 
-1012 YDGSDV
+1012 
-1018 HAVKVKKGETM
+1018 
-1029 QLKVTVKDVSGNPI
+1029 
-1043 PEAPFVLTRGDGY
+1043 
-1056 DRRGEKYTAQDG
+1056 
-1068 DDLQGI
+1068 
-1074 VTPVVIDG
+1074 
-1082 ESLAWTTTKM
+1082 
-1092 GSQTGTDGTRIISV
+1092 
-1106 TRPDTHG
+1106 
-1113 TRTAINATLYE
+1113 
-1124 NAAVSASIDTI
+1124 
-1135 FTVVTSPD
+1135 
-1143 VSVARMWGHM
+1143 
-1153 APSLTAADGAVY
+1153 
-1165 QRPLLYAELSSTDNT
+1165 
-1180 ASKQETNETW
+1180 
-1190 AVFHGPA
+1190 
-1197 SEGANPARCAA
+1197 
-1208 GYYPAVE
+1208 
-1215 ALDTLYQA
+1215 LDTLYAA

-1256 LATGADSTFSGT
+1256 LATGADSMFSGA

-1282 SLDVYFNGDESLR
+1282 ILNVYFDGNESLR
-1295 NAVAKVG
+1295 NVVAKVG
-1302 EQITMNVHSV
+1302 EQVTMNVHSV
-1312 NALNGLSV
+1312 NALNGLTV
-1320 PNASFTVTMS
+1320 PNAAFTVTMS

-1344 PSDGTLVMGGTP
+1344 SSDGTLVMGGTS

-1366 QGMTDAEGNATLV
+1366 QGITDAEGNATLV

-1389 TPLSVLPVNSLI
+1389 TPLTVLPLHSLI
-1401 TTPVNRSVKFTVAT
+1401 TAPVNRSVKFTVPT
-1415 SPDTPEAQ
+1415 SPDTPKAH

-1431 LTVGD
+1431 ITVD
-1436 MKFQRPKLAAEATA
+1436 NMEFQRPKLAAEATA
-1450 ATRTQEQDNET
+1450 ATRTEDQNNET
-1461 WARVSHAD
+1461 WARVTHAD

-1478 CEAGHLPRADQLA
+1478 CEVNHLPQDHQLS
-1491 ALYASSDGNKI
+1491 ALYAANDGNKI
-1502 HTVSGWPTEYD
+1502 HTVSGWPTSYN
-1513 YWSSTFASAATW
+1513 YWSSTFASASSW
-1525 QAVSLAA
+1525 QTVSL
-1532 GGYTASGDASD
+1532 ASGDASD
-1543 YVSCLVSKNPTA
+1543 FVSCLVGVNPTA
-1555 ASITIEPVDAAL
+1555 ASITIEPVDTSL
-1567 WYNANSEHAVK
+1567 WYDVGGEHAVK

-1587 KVTVKDAS
+1587 KVTAKDAS
-1595 GNPLPQAPF
+1595 GNPVPDAPF

-1633 DGDSLNDTATKIGG
+1633 DGESLNDTATKIGEL
-1647 MTGENCSKIINVT
+1647 TGEDGSKIITVT

-1704 HMPETTTA
+1704 HMPETVAA

-1730 VTHGDNTEN
+1730 ITHGSNTEN
-1739 NEAWGI
+1739 NETWGS
-1745 VDFEMANDACGA
+1745 VNFDVAKDACGA
-1757 GYVPTLA
+1757 GFVPSLA
-1764 DMQSLYDARP
+1764 DLQSLYDAWP

-1789 NYQDSTADLSRST
+1789 NYQDSTADLSRTSE
-1802 QNRYVKSINLRDGGV
+1802 NRYVKSINLRDGGI
-1817 GSLLWN
+1817 GSLLWA
-1823 EQLYFVCLQNAH
+1823 EKLYFVCLQNAH
-1835 PAATQITLTSPV
+1835 PVATQITLTSPQ

-1864 VIITTRDAQGNPA
+1864 VTITTLDAQGKPV
-1877 ADTPVIFTRGDSV
+1877 ADTPVIFTRGDSI
-1890 GRANQEVNSSAAADI
+1890 GRANQEVNGSQAAAI
-1905 QINHSDGR
+1905 QINHSDAR
-1913 SSGANYYTATGADG
+1913 NSGVEYYTATGADG
-1927 TLTLN
+1927 TLTLD
-1932 ISQDSGAGFKT
+1932 ISQDGGAGFKT
-1943 PLTAAIEHNGVTSA
+1943 PLMASIEHSNATTTA

-1973 ANYWGHMAET
+1973 ASYWGHMAET
-1983 LTDSSGVAYRR
+1983 LTDSSGVVYKR

-2032 GTGGGCGRDTL
+2032 GVSGGCGRDYL
-2043 PTVANLQTLYGTYPD
+2043 PSVSNLQTLYNTWPD

-2092 TKSLYAAVNL
+2092 AQSLYAAVNL

-2111 TTSTSMYY
+2111 TTSTTAYY
-2119 MQTCLASPRS
+2119 MQTCLVSARR

-2143 TTGSAKAKKGEQMA
+2143 ATGIAKAKKGEQIA
-2157 ATIDVKDAAG
+2157 ATVTVKDAAG

-2177 SRGSS
+2177 SRGTS
-2182 YNRANSATSSSSI
+2182 YNRANSAASASGA

-2208 LATYLLDTSAKYL
+2208 LATSLLDTSAKYL
-2221 YAQTDAQGQVTFT
+2221 YVETDELGQVTFT
-2234 LAQDSTA
+2234 LAQDSTT

-2258 DSKDAIFTVV
+2258 DSKDAIFTVI
-2268 TSPDSDK
+2268 TSPDTDK
-2275 AKYWGHMPE
+2275 ATYWGHMPE

-2313 ENNETWYT
+2313 ENNESWYT

-2424 SSDMDADKGAP
+2424 SSAMDADKGAP

-2516 GKAQLEVTQDDSR
+2516 GKAQLEVTQDDSC

-2555 ITSPDSD
+2555 ITSPDSE

-2611 NTEKAGATGCDAEYQ
+2611 NTEKAGATGCDVEYQ
-2626 PLSGDLQTLYSDN
+2626 PLSGDLQTLYGDN
-2639 PNGAIGTNYGWPVA
+2639 PDGAIGTNYGWPVA

-2671 FINLNSGGKG
+2671 FINLNSGDKG

-2709 STAMDSAKN
+2709 STAMDGAKN
-2718 AAVVAKG
+2718 AAVVEKG

-2757 AGMVITDGDV
+2757 AGTVVTDGDV

-2774 DLMLKELT
+2774 DLMLKALT

-2821 PLTVKVTDNTT
+2821 PLTVKLTDNTT

-2847 DTDKALFWGNMSDTT
+2847 DTDKALFWGNMADTT

-2869 HRPWLQAEMLSGV
+2869 HRPWLQAELLSGV
-2882 TPVFTNGVHANNEY
+2882 TPVFTNGVHTNNEY

-2963 KSQNCAIKPAG
+2963 RNQNCAIKPAS
-2974 SAGYATCVE
+2974 SAGYATCVD

>member
-1 MDRNR
+1 M
-6 QVNKVVHF
+6 NKVVHF

-125 LVWADAATPDTP
+125 LVWADAATPDTS

-176 TRTGVPNYAT
+176 TNTGVPNYAT

-195 LNIKPAT
+195 LNIKPAVS
-202 DTPVTVSGDHVD
+202 DPVSVSGDHVD
-214 SAFEASKVKVGESI
+214 ASFEASKVKVGESI
-228 TLTISTKACDG
+228 TLTVTTKACDG
-239 TPEGNAPFVIR
+239 EPAINAPFVIR
-250 RKDAENR
+250 REDAINR
-257 QGVVNNANPVRVGD
+257 QGVVNNANPVRVGN
-271 TELTTTQTEY
+271 TELTTAQTEY
-281 RGVTDANGNA
+281 HGVTDGQGNA

-297 KEGPGVKTPL
+297 ENGPGVKTRL
-307 VVSSVN
+307 IVSSQN
-313 FPALTAE
+313 YPTLTDNVD
-320 TAVIFTTITSPDS
+320 VIFTTITSPDS

-372 VVDTNETWALFTWSG
+372 VVDTNETWALFDWNG
-387 ADNHCDILPDA
+387 ADNHCNILPDA

-405 HEHSTLETWTGWPV
+405 HEHSTLATYTGWP
-419 AGDAEYWSS
+419 ATDDAEYWSS
-428 TKNQLSG
+428 TKDQMSG

-513 PAKNRK
+513 SAKNRK

-713 TDTPNYLTCSANE
+713 TDTSNYLTCSANE

-775 MANGRRRDG
+775 MANGKRRDG

-1029 QLKVTVKDVSGNPI
+1029 QLKVTVKDASGNPI

-1082 ESLAWTTTKM
+1082 ESLAWTITKM

-1215 ALDTLYQA
+1215 ALDSLYSKYPSRTINTAQ
-1223 HSGNAMET
+1223 
-1231 TYGWPTQKHSY
+1231 GWPVYYSY
-1242 IAADTDGSTTAHVN
+1242 WSGSNSTSFSSGAKLDFYYAVDLADGSRRSENSATSTAWQ
-1256 LATGADSTFSGT
+1256 
-1268 EPNYLSCSGNELVT
+1268 Y
-1282 SLDVYFNGDESLR
+1282 
-1295 NAVAKVG
+1295 
-1302 EQITMNVHSV
+1302 QIC
-1312 NALNGLSV
+1312 
-1320 PNASFTVTMS
+1320 
-1330 HGKNRDNATTGFTD
+1330 ATT
-1344 PSDGTLVMGGTP
+1344 
-1356 FGSSQASMTY
+1356 
-1366 QGMTDAEGNATLV
+1366 
-1379 IEQPQGVGLL
+1379 
-1389 TPLSVLPVNSLI
+1389 
-1401 TTPVNRSVKFTVAT
+1401 
-1415 SPDTPEAQ
+1415 
-1423 MWGHMADT
+1423 
-1431 LTVGD
+1431 
-1436 MKFQRPKLAAEATA
+1436 
-1450 ATRTQEQDNET
+1450 
-1461 WARVSHAD
+1461 
-1469 ALNNPNAGG
+1469 
-1478 CEAGHLPRADQLA
+1478 
-1491 ALYASSDGNKI
+1491 
-1502 HTVSGWPTEYD
+1502 
-1513 YWSSTFASAATW
+1513 
-1525 QAVSLAA
+1525 
-1532 GGYTASGDASD
+1532 
-1543 YVSCLVSKNPTA
+1543 
-1555 ASITIEPVDAAL
+1555 
-1567 WYNANSEHAVK
+1567 
-1578 VKKGDTLQL
+1578 
-1587 KVTVKDAS
+1587 
-1595 GNPLPQAPF
+1595 PLPQ
-1604 VLSRGDGYTR
+1604 
-1614 QGEKHIAGSGD
+1614 
-1625 GIVSAVVI
+1625 
-1633 DGDSLNDTATKIGG
+1633 
-1647 MTGENCSKIINVT
+1647 
-1660 RPDTHGT
+1660 
-1667 KVAITAALYD
+1667 
-1677 NASATASIDTI
+1677 
-1688 FTVVTSPDSD
+1688 
-1698 KAKMWG
+1698 
-1704 HMPETTTA
+1704 
-1712 ANGEVFKRPLLSA
+1712 
-1725 EIASG
+1725 
-1730 VTHGDNTEN
+1730 
-1739 NEAWGI
+1739 
-1745 VDFEMANDACGA
+1745 
-1757 GYVPTLA
+1757 
-1764 DMQSLYDARP
+1764 
-1774 GGAMNTQQGWPLDGK
+1774 
-1789 NYQDSTADLSRST
+1789 
-1802 QNRYVKSINLRDGGV
+1802 
-1817 GSLLWN
+1817 
-1823 EQLYFVCLQNAH
+1823 
-1835 PAATQITLTSPV
+1835 ATQITLTSPQAMDDAIQAV
-1847 YNDSDGFAKAK
+1847 KAK
-1858 VGETIP
+1858 NSESIP
-1864 VIITTRDAQGNPA
+1864 LLITTTDAMGNPVPYATFSLKRDAGKARNPDYNKFVA
-1877 ADTPVIFTRGDSV
+1877 TNGTNMTVTPLTGAQQQFYYATSV
-1890 GRANQEVNSSAAADI
+1890 LTG
-1905 QINHSDGR
+1905 
-1913 SSGANYYTATGADG
+1913 ATGADG
-1927 TLTLN
+1927 TLALTLAEPGGIGLKN
-1932 ISQDSGAGFKT
+1932 Q
-1943 PLTAAIEHNGVTSA
+1943 LTANLNDTPTATSS
-1957 PLPVIFT
+1957 LPVVFT
-1964 VVTSPDTPK
+1964 VLTSPDSDK
-1973 ANYWGHMAET
+1973 ANMYGHMPETFTASNGAEFK
-1983 LTDSSGVAYRR
+1983 R
-1994 PLLASE
+1994 PLVEGEPSSE
-2000 FSATPGKTLTIAN
+2000 AHTDTYF
-2013 GYYDKGETWGM
+2013 ETNENWIM
-2024 ITVDKAWN
+2024 VN
-2032 GTGGGCGRDTL
+2032 SFNTGNYGGCPMNQMAAIDDFTALYNDHPSGKVATDIGL
-2043 PTVANLQTLYGTYPD
+2043 PVGK
-2058 NAMRSRN
+2058 R
-2065 GWPMTSSGNNNVSR
+2065 
-2079 YWWAGDY
+2079 WWAGDY

-2143 TTGSAKAKKGEQMA
+2143 TTGIAKAKKGEQMA

-2182 YNRANSATSSSSI
+2182 YNRANSATSSSSV

-2796 FTGTTGSDG
+2796 FTGTTSSDG

-2882 TPVFTNGVHANNEY
+2882 TLVFTNGVHANNEY

>member
-1 MDRNR
+1 
-6 QVNKVVHF
+6 
-14 LLTLLIMFA
+14 A
-23 VSIAPAQALLKGG
+23 VEILNQKIAVDIAPA
-36 TWQEL
+36 
-41 NSVTGAV
+41 V
-48 NGTAPLADGAIIPL
+48 
-62 YQGSTLLDPSKTH
+62 
-75 DIEFSAMPR
+75 
-84 DFSADATST
+84 
-93 SMRAVN
+93 
-99 STDTEGDLFSDPPTI
+99 GD
-114 AWENRQPPAMG
+114 
-125 LVWADAATPDTP
+125 
-137 LSPQPVPNLTFC
+137 
-149 AQNLA
+149 
-154 GRQLVAWAQVE
+154 
-165 DETNVPALWLF
+165 
-176 TRTGVPNYAT
+176 
-186 IPLLSPKVA
+186 
-195 LNIKPAT
+195 
-202 DTPVTVSGDHVD
+202 PVTLAADHLD
-214 SAFEASKVKVGESI
+214 ESLNAAKVKAGESI
-228 TLTISTKACDG
+228 TLTVNTKGCNGEPA
-239 TPEGNAPFVIR
+239 GNIAFVITR
-250 RKDAENR
+250 GDALNR
-257 QGVVNNANPVRVGD
+257 QGVVNNTAPVRVGN
-271 TELTTTQTEY
+271 TELTTTATEY
-281 RGVTDANGNA
+281 HGTTNAEGVA
-291 TVVVTQ
+291 TVTVTQ
-297 KEGPGVKTPL
+297 ANGPGVKTPL
-307 VVSSVN
+307 VAHPSGA
-313 FPALTAE
+313 PALKADVD
-320 TAVIFTTITSPDS
+320 VIFTTLTSPDS
-333 DKASMYGHMIESAT
+333 GSANMYGHMADNST
-347 ATLNGITYTFTR
+347 ATVDGESYTFSR

-364 EASGADKS
+364 ETDGEDRAVSINNESWAQFNWANADK
-372 VVDTNETWALFTWSG
+372 
-387 ADNHCDILPDA
+387 HCDILPDA
-398 EQLVQMR
+398 RQLEGLKIER
-405 HEHSTLETWTGWPV
+405 GDLSTTLGWPV
-419 AGDAEYWSS
+419 GLTSGDEEYWSS
-428 TKNQLSG
+428 SQG
-435 YHAAVHMN
+435 AI
-443 SASVVRA
+443 A
-450 ADSDTLL
+450 ADHISIDMRSRSLTQMPDATQSL
-457 VSCVDKAQPAAH
+457 VSCVDKASPEVTPKLVISADSFDSTVNAA
-469 PQITLSPQG
+469 
-478 PYKAQVG
+478 KVEVG
-485 ESIDLTM
+485 DEINMKISVTDSATN
-492 TVVDRDTQKPLPYR
+492 KPLPYR
-506 YMELFID
+506 YFNVYLGDEQNRQNQKNADID
-513 PAKNRK
+513 AA
-519 GEHQDAW
+519 HQWSDEPVVIT
-526 DNLRVTV
+526 NL
-533 DSEGM
+533 EG
-538 SASSPEHY
+538 SDGHY
-546 TGVTDVNGQAHLTLK
+546 HGVTDANGQFSLALTQDR
-561 HNSGLGVET
+561 GAGVLT
-570 PIRIVMPDDEGGN
+570 PVRVVLFDGTEATQN
-583 VELSFSVIFTVVT
+583 VIFTVVT
-596 SPDVD
+596 SPDV
-601 GANMWGHMRGV
+601 AQAHMWGHMQGV
-612 VDAGNLY
+612 VEAGNIY
-619 KRPLLAVEASHKDG
+619 KRPLLADEAAQDTGSE
-633 QFSENNEEWATFN
+633 FENNEYWATFN
-646 SVASATAQCGVGQV
+646 SVTAATNQCGAGQV
-660 PDQSSLAHLYSE
+660 P
-672 HAGGQ
+672 GQ
-677 MESEHGWP
+677 
-685 TEDYFIAADSDASG
+685 
-699 TVHVNLENGDSGKF
+699 
-713 TDTPNYLTCSANE
+713 
-726 MVAVLD
+726 
-732 VYFNDDP
+732 
-739 VIKNADAK
+739 
-747 VGEQVK
+747 
-753 MNIHSRNALNG
+753 
-764 MAIGNTDFTIT
+764 
-775 MANGRRRDG
+775 
-784 LTTGFT
+784 
-790 DTSNGE
+790 
-796 MQFDDVGYV
+796 
-805 AGQVYHGITDANGDA
+805 
-820 TIILTQKKG
+820 
-829 VGLLTPLNIAPVDSL
+829 LL
-844 ISTPVSR
+844 
-851 SVKFTVATSPD
+851 
-862 TPAAKMWGHMAD
+862 
-874 TITVGDWTFERP
+874 
-886 KLAGEVSN
+886 
-894 PLRTQDES
+894 
-902 NETWARVA
+902 
-910 HSDAVGNPDAG
+910 
-921 GCAANRLPR
+921 
-930 IDQLE
+930 
-935 ALYNANSGGK
+935 
-945 IHSIQGWPTYLN
+945 
-957 YWSSTYQSA
+957 
-966 TTWKLIALTNG
+966 
-977 SEFANSNVSIYA
+977 
-989 SCLASDNPVA
+989 
-999 ASITIEPV
+999 
-1007 NPSQW
+1007 
-1012 YDGSDV
+1012 
-1018 HAVKVKKGETM
+1018 
-1029 QLKVTVKDVSGNPI
+1029 
-1043 PEAPFVLTRGDGY
+1043 
-1056 DRRGEKYTAQDG
+1056 
-1068 DDLQGI
+1068 
-1074 VTPVVIDG
+1074 
-1082 ESLAWTTTKM
+1082 
-1092 GSQTGTDGTRIISV
+1092 
-1106 TRPDTHG
+1106 
-1113 TRTAINATLYE
+1113 
-1124 NAAVSASIDTI
+1124 
-1135 FTVVTSPD
+1135 
-1143 VSVARMWGHM
+1143 
-1153 APSLTAADGAVY
+1153 
-1165 QRPLLYAELSSTDNT
+1165 
-1180 ASKQETNETW
+1180 
-1190 AVFHGPA
+1190 
-1197 SEGANPARCAA
+1197 
-1208 GYYPAVE
+1208 
-1215 ALDTLYQA
+1215 LDTLYAA

-1231 TYGWPTQKHSY
+1231 TYGWPTQRHSY

-1256 LATGADSTFSGT
+1256 LATGADSMFSGA

-1282 SLDVYFNGDESLR
+1282 ILNVYFDGNESLR

-1302 EQITMNVHSV
+1302 EQVTMNVHSV
-1312 NALNGLSV
+1312 NALNGLTV
-1320 PNASFTVTMS
+1320 PNAAFTVTMS

-1344 PSDGTLVMGGTP
+1344 SSDGTLVMGGTS

-1366 QGMTDAEGNATLV
+1366 QGITDAEGNATLV

-1389 TPLSVLPVNSLI
+1389 TPLTVLPLHSLI
-1401 TTPVNRSVKFTVAT
+1401 TAPVNRSVKFTVPT
-1415 SPDTPEAQ
+1415 SPDTPKAH

-1431 LTVGD
+1431 ITVD
-1436 MKFQRPKLAAEATA
+1436 NMEFQRPKLAAEATA
-1450 ATRTQEQDNET
+1450 ATRTEDQNNET
-1461 WARVSHAD
+1461 WARVTHAD

-1478 CEAGHLPRADQLA
+1478 CEVNHLPQDHQLS
-1491 ALYASSDGNKI
+1491 ALYAANDGNKI
-1502 HTVSGWPTEYD
+1502 HTVSGWPTSYN
-1513 YWSSTFASAATW
+1513 YWSSTFASASSW
-1525 QAVSLAA
+1525 QTVSLAS
-1532 GGYTASGDASD
+1532 GDKTASGDASD
-1543 YVSCLVSKNPTA
+1543 FVSCLVGVNPTA
-1555 ASITIEPVDAAL
+1555 ASITIEPVDTSL
-1567 WYNANSEHAVK
+1567 WYDVGGEHAVK

-1587 KVTVKDAS
+1587 KVTAKDAS
-1595 GNPLPQAPF
+1595 GNPVPDAPF

-1633 DGDSLNDTATKIGG
+1633 DGESLNDTATKIGEL
-1647 MTGENCSKIINVT
+1647 TGEDGSKIITVT

-1704 HMPETTTA
+1704 HMPETVAA

-1730 VTHGDNTEN
+1730 ITHGSNTEN
-1739 NEAWGI
+1739 NETWGS
-1745 VDFEMANDACGA
+1745 VNFEVAKDACGA
-1757 GYVPTLA
+1757 GFVPSLA
-1764 DMQSLYDARP
+1764 DLQSLYDAWP

-1789 NYQDSTADLSRST
+1789 NYQDSTADLSRTSE
-1802 QNRYVKSINLRDGGV
+1802 NRYVKSINLRDGGI
-1817 GSLLWN
+1817 GSLLWD
-1823 EQLYFVCLQNAH
+1823 EKLYFVCLQNAH
-1835 PAATQITLTSPV
+1835 PVATQITLTSLQ

-1864 VIITTRDAQGNPA
+1864 VTITTLDAQGNPV
-1877 ADTPVIFTRGDSV
+1877 ADTPVIFTRGDSI
-1890 GRANQEVNSSAAADI
+1890 GRANQEVNGSQAAAI
-1905 QINHSDGR
+1905 QINHSDAR
-1913 SSGANYYTATGADG
+1913 NSGVEYYTATGADG
-1927 TLTLN
+1927 TLKLD
-1932 ISQDSGAGFKT
+1932 ISQDGGAGFKT
-1943 PLTAAIEHNGVTSA
+1943 PLMASIEHSNATTTA

-1973 ANYWGHMAET
+1973 ASYWGHMAET
-1983 LTDSSGVAYRR
+1983 LTDSSGVAYKR

-2032 GTGGGCGRDTL
+2032 GVSGGCGRDYL
-2043 PTVANLQTLYGTYPD
+2043 PSVSNLQTLYNTWPD

-2092 TKSLYAAVNL
+2092 AQSLYAAVNL

-2111 TTSTSMYY
+2111 TTSTTAYY
-2119 MQTCLASPRS
+2119 MQTCLVSARR

-2143 TTGSAKAKKGEQMA
+2143 ATGIAKAKKGEQIA
-2157 ATIDVKDAAG
+2157 ATVTVKDAAG

-2177 SRGSS
+2177 SRGTS
-2182 YNRANSATSSSSI
+2182 YNRANSAASASGA

-2208 LATYLLDTSAKYL
+2208 LATSLLDTSAKYL
-2221 YAQTDAQGQVTFT
+2221 YVETDELGQVTFT
-2234 LAQDSTA
+2234 LAQDSTT

-2258 DSKDAIFTVV
+2258 DSKDAIFTVI
-2268 TSPDSDK
+2268 TSPDTDK
-2275 AKYWGHMPE
+2275 ATYWGHMPE
-2284 TFTNSKGVEFKRPLL
+2284 TFTNSKGVEFARPLL

-2313 ENNETWYT
+2313 ENNESWYT

-2424 SSDMDADKGAP
+2424 SSAMDADKGAP

-2543 LTVSDMDVIFTV
+2543 LTVSNMDVIFTV

-2611 NTEKAGATGCDAEYQ
+2611 NTEKAGATGCDVEYQ
-2626 PLSGDLQTLYSDN
+2626 PLSGDLQTLYGDN
-2639 PNGAIGTNYGWPVA
+2639 PDGAIGTNYGWPVA
-2653 GNKSW
+2653 GNKFW

-2671 FINLNSGGKG
+2671 FINLNSGDKG

-2709 STAMDSAKN
+2709 STAMDGAKN
-2718 AAVVAKG
+2718 AAVVEKG
-2725 SAMPLTVTVKDSS
+2725 GAMPLTVTVKDSS

-2757 AGMVITDGDV
+2757 AGTVVTDGDV

-2774 DLMLKELT
+2774 DLMLKALT

-2821 PLTVKVTDNTT
+2821 PLTVKLTDNTT

-2847 DTDKALFWGNMSDTT
+2847 DTDKALFWGNMADTT

-2869 HRPWLQAEMLSGV
+2869 HRPWLQAELLSGV
-2882 TPVFTNGVHANNEY
+2882 TPVFTNGVHTNNEY

-2963 KSQNCAIKPAG
+2963 RNQNCAIKPAS
-2974 SAGYATCVE
+2974 SAGYATCVD

>member
-1 MDRNR
+1 MKSKKC
-6 QVNKVVHF
+6 VGF
-14 LLTLLIMFA
+14 LSWLLLCAFILTPFF
-23 VSIAPAQALLKGG
+23 AQAVRSSGA
-36 TWQEL
+36 WQEL
-41 NSVTGAV
+41 TEQTAAINGTPPQADSVT
-48 NGTAPLADGAIIPL
+48 IPV
-62 YQGSTLLDPSKTH
+62 YQGSVQLRSDAANSVDYSAKPSQFSTS
-75 DIEFSAMPR
+75 DAGSAMTLTNPH
-84 DFSADATST
+84 
-93 SMRAVN
+93 
-99 STDTEGDLFSDPPTI
+99 DTEGDIFADPPL
-114 AWENRQPPAMG
+114 AWQAERAPTVT

-137 LSPQPVPNLTFC
+137 LSPQPSANLTFC
-149 AQNLA
+149 EQNMA
-154 GRQLVAWAQVE
+154 GRHLVVWPQLDTSTA
-165 DETNVPALWLF
+165 VPPLWLL
-176 TRTGVPNYAT
+176 TRTGVPYDSAVE
-186 IPLLSPKVA
+186 I
-195 LNIKPAT
+195 LNQKIAVDIAPAVG
-202 DTPVTVSGDHVD
+202 DPVTLAADHLD
-214 SAFEASKVKVGESI
+214 ESLNAAKVKAGESI
-228 TLTISTKACDG
+228 TLTVNTKGCNGEPA
-239 TPEGNAPFVIR
+239 GNIAFVITR
-250 RKDAENR
+250 GDALNR
-257 QGVVNNANPVRVGD
+257 QGVVNNTAPVRVGN
-271 TELTTTQTEY
+271 TELTTTATEY
-281 RGVTDANGNA
+281 HGTTNAEGVA
-291 TVVVTQ
+291 TVTVTQ
-297 KEGPGVKTPL
+297 ANGPGVKTPL
-307 VVSSVN
+307 VAHPSGA
-313 FPALTAE
+313 PALKADVD
-320 TAVIFTTITSPDS
+320 VIFTTLTSPDS
-333 DKASMYGHMIESAT
+333 GSANMYGHMADNST
-347 ATLNGITYTFTR
+347 ATVDGESYTFSR

-364 EASGADKS
+364 ETDGEDRAVSINNESWAQFNWANADK
-372 VVDTNETWALFTWSG
+372 
-387 ADNHCDILPDA
+387 HCDILPDA
-398 EQLVQMR
+398 RQLEGLKIER
-405 HEHSTLETWTGWPV
+405 GDLSTTLGWPV
-419 AGDAEYWSS
+419 GLTSGDEEYWSS
-428 TKNQLSG
+428 SQGSIATDHISIDMRSRSLTQMPDATQS
-435 YHAAVHMN
+435 
-443 SASVVRA
+443 
-450 ADSDTLL
+450 L
-457 VSCVDKAQPAAH
+457 VSCVDKASPAVTPKLVISADSFDS
-469 PQITLSPQG
+469 TVNAA
-478 PYKAQVG
+478 KVEVG
-485 ESIDLTM
+485 DEINMKISVTDSATN
-492 TVVDRDTQKPLPYR
+492 KPLPYR
-506 YMELFID
+506 YFNVYLGDEQNRQNQKNADID
-513 PAKNRK
+513 AA
-519 GEHQDAW
+519 HQWSDEPVVIT
-526 DNLRVTV
+526 NL
-533 DSEGM
+533 EG
-538 SASSPEHY
+538 SDGHY
-546 TGVTDVNGQAHLTLK
+546 HGVTDANGQFSLALTQDR
-561 HNSGLGVET
+561 GAGVLT
-570 PIRIVMPDDEGGN
+570 PVRVVLFDGTEATQN
-583 VELSFSVIFTVVT
+583 VIFTVVT
-596 SPDVD
+596 SPDV
-601 GANMWGHMRGV
+601 AQARMWGHMQGV
-612 VDAGNLY
+612 VEAGNIY
-619 KRPLLAVEASHKDG
+619 KRPLLADEAAQDTGSE
-633 QFSENNEEWATFN
+633 FENNEYWATFN
-646 SVASATAQCGVGQV
+646 SVTAATNQCGAGQV
-660 PDQSSLAHLYSE
+660 P
-672 HAGGQ
+672 GQ
-677 MESEHGWP
+677 
-685 TEDYFIAADSDASG
+685 
-699 TVHVNLENGDSGKF
+699 
-713 TDTPNYLTCSANE
+713 
-726 MVAVLD
+726 
-732 VYFNDDP
+732 
-739 VIKNADAK
+739 
-747 VGEQVK
+747 
-753 MNIHSRNALNG
+753 
-764 MAIGNTDFTIT
+764 
-775 MANGRRRDG
+775 
-784 LTTGFT
+784 
-790 DTSNGE
+790 
-796 MQFDDVGYV
+796 
-805 AGQVYHGITDANGDA
+805 
-820 TIILTQKKG
+820 
-829 VGLLTPLNIAPVDSL
+829 LL
-844 ISTPVSR
+844 
-851 SVKFTVATSPD
+851 
-862 TPAAKMWGHMAD
+862 
-874 TITVGDWTFERP
+874 
-886 KLAGEVSN
+886 
-894 PLRTQDES
+894 
-902 NETWARVA
+902 
-910 HSDAVGNPDAG
+910 
-921 GCAANRLPR
+921 
-930 IDQLE
+930 
-935 ALYNANSGGK
+935 
-945 IHSIQGWPTYLN
+945 
-957 YWSSTYQSA
+957 
-966 TTWKLIALTNG
+966 
-977 SEFANSNVSIYA
+977 
-989 SCLASDNPVA
+989 
-999 ASITIEPV
+999 
-1007 NPSQW
+1007 
-1012 YDGSDV
+1012 
-1018 HAVKVKKGETM
+1018 
-1029 QLKVTVKDVSGNPI
+1029 
-1043 PEAPFVLTRGDGY
+1043 
-1056 DRRGEKYTAQDG
+1056 
-1068 DDLQGI
+1068 
-1074 VTPVVIDG
+1074 
-1082 ESLAWTTTKM
+1082 
-1092 GSQTGTDGTRIISV
+1092 
-1106 TRPDTHG
+1106 
-1113 TRTAINATLYE
+1113 
-1124 NAAVSASIDTI
+1124 
-1135 FTVVTSPD
+1135 
-1143 VSVARMWGHM
+1143 
-1153 APSLTAADGAVY
+1153 
-1165 QRPLLYAELSSTDNT
+1165 
-1180 ASKQETNETW
+1180 
-1190 AVFHGPA
+1190 
-1197 SEGANPARCAA
+1197 
-1208 GYYPAVE
+1208 
-1215 ALDTLYQA
+1215 LDTLYAA

-1256 LATGADSTFSGT
+1256 LATGADSMFSGA

-1282 SLDVYFNGDESLR
+1282 ILNVYFDGNESLR

-1302 EQITMNVHSV
+1302 EQVTMNVHSV
-1312 NALNGLSV
+1312 NALNGLTV
-1320 PNASFTVTMS
+1320 PNAAFTVTMS

-1344 PSDGTLVMGGTP
+1344 PSDGTLVMGGTS

-1366 QGMTDAEGNATLV
+1366 QGITDAEGNATLV

-1389 TPLSVLPVNSLI
+1389 TPLTVLPLHSLI
-1401 TTPVNRSVKFTVAT
+1401 TTPVNRSVKFTVPT
-1415 SPDTPEAQ
+1415 SPDTPKAH

-1431 LTVGD
+1431 LTVD
-1436 MKFQRPKLAAEATA
+1436 NMEFQRPMLAAEATA
-1450 ATRTQEQDNET
+1450 ATRTEDQNNET
-1461 WARVSHAD
+1461 WARVTHAD
-1469 ALNNPNAGG
+1469 ALNNPDAGG
-1478 CEAGHLPRADQLA
+1478 CEVNHLPQDHQLSS
-1491 ALYASSDGNKI
+1491 LYTANDGNKI
-1502 HTVSGWPTEYD
+1502 HTVSGWPTSYN
-1513 YWSSTFASAATW
+1513 YWSSTFASASSW
-1525 QAVSLAA
+1525 QTVSLAS
-1532 GGYTASGDASD
+1532 GDKTASGDASD
-1543 YVSCLVSKNPTA
+1543 FVSCLVGVNPTA
-1555 ASITIEPVDAAL
+1555 SSITIEPVDTSL
-1567 WYNANSEHAVK
+1567 WYDVGGEHAVK

-1587 KVTVKDAS
+1587 KVTAKDAS
-1595 GNPLPQAPF
+1595 GNPVPDAPF

-1633 DGDSLNDTATKIGG
+1633 DGESLNDTATKIGEL
-1647 MTGENCSKIINVT
+1647 TGEDGSKIINVT

-1677 NASATASIDTI
+1677 NASATASIDTV

-1704 HMPETTTA
+1704 HMPETVAA

-1730 VTHGDNTEN
+1730 ITHGSNTEN
-1739 NEAWGI
+1739 NETWGS
-1745 VDFEMANDACGA
+1745 VNFEVAKDACGA
-1757 GYVPTLA
+1757 GFVPSLA
-1764 DMQSLYDARP
+1764 DLQSLYDAWP

-1802 QNRYVKSINLRDGGV
+1802 ENRYVKAINLRDGGI
-1817 GSLLWN
+1817 GSLLWD
-1823 EQLYFVCLQNAH
+1823 EKLYFVCLQNAH
-1835 PAATQITLTSPV
+1835 PVATQITLTSPQ

-1864 VIITTRDAQGNPA
+1864 VTITTLDAQGNPV
-1877 ADTPVIFTRGDSV
+1877 ADTPVIFTRGDSI
-1890 GRANQEVNSSAAADI
+1890 GRVNQEVNGSQAAAI
-1905 QINHSDGR
+1905 QINHSDAR
-1913 SSGANYYTATGADG
+1913 NSGVEYYTATGADG
-1927 TLTLN
+1927 TLKLD
-1932 ISQDSGAGFKT
+1932 ISQDGGAGFKT
-1943 PLTAAIEHNGVTSA
+1943 PLMASIEHSNATTTA

-1973 ANYWGHMAET
+1973 ASYWGHMAET
-1983 LTDSSGVAYRR
+1983 LTDSSGVAYKR

-2032 GTGGGCGRDTL
+2032 GVSGGCGRDYL
-2043 PTVANLQTLYGTYPD
+2043 PSVSNLQTLYNTWPD

-2092 TKSLYAAVNL
+2092 AQSLYAAVNL

-2111 TTSTSMYY
+2111 TTSTTAYY
-2119 MQTCLASPRS
+2119 MQTCLVSARR
-2129 AAASLTLTLAGQDE
+2129 AAASLTLAGQDE
-2143 TTGSAKAKKGEQMA
+2143 ATGIAKAKKGEQIA
-2157 ATIDVKDAAG
+2157 ATVTVKDAAG

-2177 SRGSS
+2177 SRGTS
-2182 YNRANSATSSSSI
+2182 YNRANSAASASGA

-2208 LATYLLDTSAKYL
+2208 LATSLLDTSAKYL
-2221 YAQTDAQGQVTFT
+2221 YVETDELGQVTFT
-2234 LAQDSTA
+2234 LAQDSTT

-2313 ENNETWYT
+2313 ENNESWYT

-2424 SSDMDADKGAP
+2424 SSAMDADKGAP

-2543 LTVSDMDVIFTV
+2543 LTISDMDVIFTV
-2555 ITSPDSD
+2555 ITSPDSE

-2611 NTEKAGATGCDAEYQ
+2611 NTEKAGATGCDVEYQ
-2626 PLSGDLQTLYSDN
+2626 PLSGDLQTLYGDN
-2639 PNGAIGTNYGWPVA
+2639 PDGAIGTNYGWPVA

-2671 FINLNSGGKG
+2671 FINLNSGDKG

-2709 STAMDSAKN
+2709 STAMDGAKN
-2718 AAVVAKG
+2718 AAVVEKG
-2725 SAMPLTVTVKDSS
+2725 GAMPLTVTVKDSS

-2757 AGMVITDGDV
+2757 AGTVVTDGDV

-2774 DLMLKELT
+2774 DLMLKALT

-2821 PLTVKVTDNTT
+2821 PLTVKLTDNTT

-2840 FMVLTSP
+2840 FMVLTSS
-2847 DTDKALFWGNMSDTT
+2847 DTDKALFWGNMADTT

-2869 HRPWLQAEMLSGV
+2869 HRPWLQAELLSGV
-2882 TPVFTNGVHANNEY
+2882 TPVFTNGVHTNNEY

-2963 KSQNCAIKPAG
+2963 RNQNCAIKPAS
-2974 SAGYATCVE
+2974 SAGYATCVD